1 MISTTDKR
9 IQFNNIVENQLPTYV
24 KEDYPLIND
33 FLKQYYVAQE
43 FDGAPVDLI
52 QNIDKYIQLDN
63 STNTVESVVLGGD
76 VTITDTN
83 IVVDL
88 LETPEGTN
96 GFPDSW
102 GLVKIDD
109 EIITYESKTITTFE
123 NCHRGFCGIT
133 SYTSGL
139 DAENLIFETSARQA
153 HAKGAEIQ
161 NLSSLFLRQFL
172 IKTKQQ
178 ILPGIGEREL
188 RPEVNQNVFIKQASD
203 FYSSKGTDKSFK
215 ILFKA
220 LYNQDVDVIKPRDN
234 LFTPSNAQYR
244 VADHFIVE
252 SVSGDPSELGTA
264 TLFQD
269 PYEDTITKAYAP
281 ITYVEKVS
289 TGTAG
294 VAKTFYKLAV
304 DSGYSRSGMTDGA
317 IYGKFSV
324 HSKTRVIGNVG
335 IGTTVLDVDSTIG
348 FPNSGELSIQYKNLS
363 IGIVSYTSKSL
374 TQFYGCT
381 NLNGTILDGTDVG
394 INTYAYGYSSLD
406 QNKVI
411 KIRINSVINSIE
423 FDESAYGYSVGDKVK
438 INTLGVGATGF
449 KSNNWFYNGCPV
461 YNVRSFNLVDAS
473 DQTWEITLD
482 VDHFF
487 KKGDSAVL
495 NGRDSS
501 PRNCEIVS
509 VSSDKSFV
517 ISGQGALLTSDVYNI
532 RRTISKAVPSG
543 SNAIGMGI
551 SVFSTDVQ
559 NVYVD
564 GSKLLVAS
572 SSIPS
577 YGTQPLDAYDHAVTF
592 SGTFSGVDWEIS
604 TQDHALYTGDSVY
617 YSPNKITQNF
627 INSAG
632 QPSSRI
638 VDGPALVD
646 EGIYFIYRVDLNTIR
661 LAKSKSDLLNNRFI
675 SVDATTVTDNKIQ
688 KTEYNDK
695 ILDTQKILREVCPPT
710 NEGLETKTQFGFTG
724 ILVNGVEIL
733 NYKSK
738 DFIYH
743 GQINNIDILAQGSD
757 YDIINPPDLKID
769 DNVGSGATAHVS
781 VIGSLKEVRV
791 VDPGFDYLETPI
803 ITISGGNGT
812 GALVTPNMK
821 TIPHQVKFDAT
832 QRGERI
838 ILGQANSL
846 INFTQPHK
854 FLTGEK
860 VTYLTDN
867 EVSVGGL
874 STATNYYVDVI
885 NDYKIRLHNK
895 ASEAILGIGT
905 VTFTSYGTGNQI
917 IKSFHNKNVVESV
930 NVVNSGS
937 GYENKKRVTGTIGI
951 STSLNTINISD
962 HGYNSGELI
971 VYTSQETPVGGL
983 TSGNE
988 YYVTKVDNST
998 FKLSEVG
1005 SGTTYSNYY
1014 YNTKQYL
1021 DFSSVGV
1028 GTHSFNYPEIK
1039 IKLVTSGFTTTAY
1052 EAKLEPVFR
1061 GEISSVQLSNN
1072 GVGYG
1077 SSDIINLEKQPL
1089 VTLVSGRNA
1098 QIEAI
1103 VTNGTI
1109 VDVLIKNGGKDYSSV
1124 DLDIIGTGTG
1134 AVLTPIITNGAI
1146 TDIKVIEGGANYT
1159 SGNTYIN
1166 VLPAGV
1172 GANFKTSLQSWNINL
1187 VSRNI
1192 NKFTVDDGYLVDGIN
1207 SDTSLQYSHLYA
1219 PRQLR
1224 ERMFSVDQVGRTMY
1238 GSYDLSKDLGG
1249 NETTSTQHSPIIGWA
1264 YDGNPIYGPYGY
1276 ITNAG
1281 GIISQMKTGYTSKD
1295 SISLAG
1301 RPPGYP
1307 EGFFVEDYKY
1317 QKVSDETVLDE
1328 NNGRFCVTPEY
1339 PEGTYAYFATIED
1352 EVATSGQFVG
1362 YKQPVFPYLIG
1373 DKFKSAANPFNF
1385 DKDSNQD
1392 SYDLD
1397 TNWARNTTPYNLHE
1411 KGLDYKYIS
1420 LPNEL
1425 KQTVDI
1431 TGVAPGTVDTIGI
1444 ETGGTGYSVG
1454 DTVVFDNTGSKGTGA
1469 SARVTLVDGKT
1480 FDTISVASSIITD
1493 CQIYP
1498 SNSYEIITPDAHNFL
1513 NGNLVSISGVSTT
1526 SSGLEGVYPIT
1537 VKQGSFTLVG
1547 FGTTN
1552 PGSSNIE
1559 MTGIITYF
1567 NTSGDFDFVS
1577 INDVFEIGE
1586 NVGLFDQPERIKVL
1600 NKDVRSSR
1608 IRVLRNVGGDPG
1620 ITTAPDL
1627 IADTIIAEDSKKFT
1641 IDAGFNTSFTGK
1653 RNTQYYFDPTEQVGY
1668 GLTPGLVHVSHF
1680 TNPGAGM
1687 SIVHIAARGI
1697 YLPDHDLNTGDEVT
1711 YSPNVDALYQGDEGI
1726 GISTVGILTAGVT
1739 YTTPTSPLAD
1749 GTKLF
1754 VAKINS
1760 NLIGLSTVRVGMGS
1774 TGTFVGLA
1782 SEFRDSTT
1790 LLFNSTGTGQAHSF
1804 KTNYDQITATV
1815 TRHLATAALEESH
1828 GLSNGDE
1835 VLVTV
1840 NPGVASTYFVKYNDY
1855 NRKLILNEV
1864 SFTDANVDIANDS
1877 IRIDNHGFVTGQ
1889 KVVYTAISPSSGLEN
1904 NRIYYIYVQDHNVIK
1919 LCATLWETEQFKPN
1933 FVDINTASDGNLGP
1947 VNPPIKVYRDSTVV
1961 FDVSDDSL
1969 AFIRDSQPYSAFELD
1984 FYTDTNFTEPWN
1996 NRVSDIVR
2004 DGISGISSIATVK
2017 ITIDKHSPD
2026 SLFYNLSPLYETD
2039 LPPVKEQISFDLE
2052 VFDNNKIAVQNS
2064 AFSGNRIVSIADT
2077 NKFDFT
2083 VAELPEVTSY
2093 KNENPALSYKT
2104 SSRSATGPIAEIGIV
2119 NGGANYYSLPG
2130 ITSIASF
2137 TGTGAIIKPFST
2149 SIGKIKNSKVNDIGF
2164 DFPSDPTLR
2173 PSTNLPQV
2181 LFLDALARLDTV
2193 GISSAGRGYI
2203 KAPTL
2208 LVFDGRTKKR
2218 VDGIEIK
2225 YKLGDDQVEI
2235 IKNKEN
2241 LNAITPKIL
2250 PINNTNGIGIA
2261 TIGFTTATKEVV
2273 IGFNTGFSETFPLNV
2288 GDKFLVEN
2296 VSVGVNSTGFG
2307 FNSSEYDYK
2316 MFVVNR
2322 VEPNL
2327 GGIGSIFYNLEGYL
2341 PTGQEP
2347 GQFDVVNSVGR
2358 VIPETHFPLFD
2369 VTLKNNNF
2377 HTKETVV
2384 SDSATGVVQSWDPT
2398 TGILKVISNDKF
2410 ILNEQVTGSSSAAS
2424 GITSSIRSFDSNMTL
2439 DVSSKVSSG
2448 WETNSGF
2455 LDDNQQRIQD
2465 SLYYQNFSYA
2475 LKSRVAYDTWQD
2487 VVSTLNHTLGFKKYS
2502 DYEVI
2507 SDSSL
2512 PEGGSGYYIKGGG
2525 TGVEN
2530 HVPASMVIGVTTAL
2544 TYSDVVSECVGH
2556 GNLNCVAD
2564 FDMVSENALQIG
2576 NSTLSNEIRFT
2587 SKTLTDYFE
2596 SIGNRVLS
2604 IDDISPTFNS
2614 NPRPTPFSVVSN
2626 FTLSDVRAQKYI
2638 TYVRDKRYLDERQI
2652 MIVDIV
2658 NDNYNAYISQYAR
2671 VETEYD
2677 LGTFD
2682 FTVQGTDGQLLFYPT
2697 RSTINDFDITCL
2709 SYNIDDNLAG
2719 VGTTTVGRT
2728 LIDTGSFDI
2737 SGGTTTI
2744 AEFSVGDFITAGKVL
2759 VEITGSSNEYEMDE
2773 LNFIIDVYGNIDIVE
2788 YPQITTDVGEVASA
2802 GMGTYHAYLDSGKS
2816 KIDFIPFPA
2825 TNRLFTVEPSEV
2837 NDTDDT
2843 ITMIN
2848 HRLSTGSGLK
2858 YTEGALPIGGL
2869 TSGTTYYVIN
2879 VSEDIIQLAT
2889 TEENAKEN
2897 IAIDLTTSGTG
2908 QQFFRVLTVINTIIK
2923 EFNYNTTKTGTVGTA
2938 CTTNMKHARLESDV
2952 ITIPARGMPTPEVIM
2967 KYPTQLDA
2975 NTDGYDGAYFMA
2987 FVETQNGNNFGTA
3000 SCIRYFSEHM
3010 IIDDYNEGLQTGEVY
3025 EAEWGILNINS
3036 VAGLGTFGYRL
3047 DKNPGGTSFVE
3058 VTFTPPAHQASKI
3071 TYFMN
3076 ALKVQD
3082 DLQDQITFDNALIQS
3097 ESGVYEGTHSDIK
3110 RAFNL
3115 THNNYPIFEREFDGS
3130 DPAIVNVLDNTIK
3143 LPNHYFVT
3151 GEKLRYEPIGLGSS
3165 TNIGIATETISGI
3178 GQTDKLPRT
3187 VYAVKLDEEKIRLAS
3202 TAENALLGTPEI
3214 LDITS
3219 VGIGTTMR
3227 FVADRQNTKVIV
3239 ALDNIIQSPVV
3250 STALT
3255 THLAQQLFTTDNLVQ
3270 VGSITSIFGG
3280 DLIKIGDEIM
3290 KVEGVGIG
3298 TANGIRV
3305 RRPWLGT
3312 KVGYAATSAL
3322 VTKVQGNYNIV
3333 DNVLNFV
3340 EAPYGNVPFSSTTNE
3355 PDERDWVGIE
3365 TGSSFQGRSFMRS
3378 GIPDTSSEAYS
3389 NNYIFDDISSE
3400 FDAINSTFTLKTEGS
3415 NFTGVEQDNAVVLIN
3430 DIFQEPGLVGDY
3442 FLEQSAGITSV
3453 TFVGTART
3461 ITNDVGIS
3469 SFPRGGV
3476 IVSVG
3481 SKAGLGYQP
3490 LVVAGGKA
3498 NVSIAGT
3505 ISSVSVGNSGS
3516 GYRVGIQTVVNVGV
3530 VTTPNVPNKIVSIG
3544 TATVSGGHVTG
3555 INVTNPQVF
3564 HAPSE
3569 IQNVTYTRTNGVTTV
3584 TTINP
3589 HGLSESEMVVLSG
3602 IAFTCDYAPA
3612 VSIYDAEYDNTT
3624 GIMTVMTTTSH
3635 GIGSDKQV
3643 IFTGLGMTCG
3653 IDNGA
3658 TTHIYPRGKDI
3669 AYDRPITILD
3679 DGQHYTIT
3687 NAVYDPYEGVMTIT
3701 INNHGFG
3708 NGKFVKLLE
3717 NSISF
3722 TCDKDDYE
3730 TVHAYPRKG
3739 DYSIDRW
3746 LKVYDVTVNTFK
3758 VNVLDFTKRPSSNT
3772 TIHAF
3777 HSALEGGLVYNNGK
3791 ITVDVGAA
3799 GAADQYAHTWA
3810 GGNAAN
3816 AVTTGGDHTHRFV
3829 SASTGAVITGGDYNH
3844 TFSSALEGGI
3854 NVTGIGTTTPI
3865 DATYDAAKGELVLT
3879 IPNHGYTV
3887 DDTATINANAV
3898 TFTCEQDGNTTNH
3911 SYPRVTDPVAG
3922 IATAIVGTSQ
3932 HTITLNVGTSPL
3944 VKYDVSDATYTGS
3957 TGKLVLNIGN
3967 HTLRAS
3973 STFTITNAEYDPV
3986 SGIMT
3991 MTSAF
3996 HGLSTGDRIKI
4007 ANNSILF
4014 RCDQDGYNSDHSYP
4028 RAAVH
4033 KGNGVVEADPASNKW
4048 LPVSVVD
4055 DNKFALRV
4063 VDQIPSSNA
4072 TAHIFQSA
4080 TPNGITKAGES
4091 IRIAKDSL
4099 TFTCS
4104 MDDYASPHS
4113 YPRGTDPIYETSVP
4127 ILEKTSNTITLDVGV
4142 STSVN
4147 YTVTN
4152 ADYTASTGIM
4162 TMTLSEPHRL
4172 TTGTNIGITTESLT
4186 FTCTKDGNAT
4196 QHKYPRKPDPTY
4208 NGVDVIGIGNLVQ
4221 KNVTNATYIP
4231 SNGNLVLTI
4240 GANHG
4245 LKIGDAVKIKTD
4257 SLAFT
4262 CAMDSDSSIHTYPR
4276 VTDPI
4281 HDKFVTISSANQSAG
4296 TITLPVGTTPE
4307 VSHDVTDATY
4317 NPDSGEMELTIGL
4330 HTLTA
4335 GTSIRLVANSLNF
4348 SCNNGGIQNRTYPRA
4363 SGANTSGGADYA
4375 YNTSLEIL
4383 AVTTTTILINV
4394 NGGQGAISHN
4404 VPHTF
4409 ISATPGAVK
4418 SGGNYNHTYVGGT
4431 VANAVSVGSTVLS
4444 VNIGVSTVPT
4454 FYKSG
4459 GTVQQAIVA
4468 PRAKNLSPSGVDP
4481 AVDGSVVL
4489 KVLDSTSFEVNS
4501 GLSTRHH
4508 IYARG
4513 GKVDPFLDVV
4523 IDEPLSY
4530 TNIPLVY
4537 SGSASAGVG
4546 TYATADIIVGQG
4558 SSVIS
4563 FSINNSGYRYGV
4575 GETLTVSSG
4584 GTLGIPT
4591 TSDFDEFQLTV
4602 QDIFTDEFNGWS
4614 MGMLQT
4620 LDNVDHLFDSKRVN
4634 FPIKVGGNLIAI
4646 KSSEGSNINVEDTLL
4661 VFVNDILQV
4670 PGKGFRFDGGSVI
4683 TFGEAPKKGDTSK
4696 ILFYK
4701 GSGDVDVVFRNI
4713 IDTVKRGDTLEID
4726 NDAERGQH
4734 WSLEEDERIAT
4745 QIISID
4751 TAQTN
4756 PYTGP
4761 GNVDDPNLLR
4771 PVTWCRQ
4778 TSDMIIDETEVGKA
4792 RELYEPIISP
4802 TAYVTRPI
4810 SAGSTEVYVD
4820 NLRPLFDGKNENN
4833 VDPYLLFQ
4841 KKVTFVDM
4849 ETQVGA
4855 SATATISDSGVI
4867 EITVTDGGVGY
4878 TTAPTVSISNPIGI
4892 GSTATATATVNTTGS
4907 ISAVSI
4913 AYSGTGYTSIPQ
4925 VLISPPTLKEE
4936 TKPINWFAGDSGVI
4950 VGFGTTTIANSDSL
4964 LFDFH
4969 IPLDSDLRD
4978 ASIVGSAITLSQIQQ
4993 GDYYVVRNSTV
5004 GIAET
5009 IIRSYDTDDTVVAI
5023 GTGFVDNVYCV
5034 NGVENKYV
5042 NLPGIGVTMVRRVRS
5057 RITGMSTI
5065 TFDSSF
5071 ITMDSEIYTMDNAV
5085 TGSGNSYDGTVHTPV
5100 GIGAYSW
5107 GKLQTKS
5114 KLQNDY
5120 KFYGGNGIGVGE
5132 YSTVGEDADEETIII
5147 EHSAT
5152 GIHTSSI
5159 VRRFEPL
5166 KSINYIV

>member
-9 IQFNNIVENQLPTYV
+9 IQFNNIVENQLPAYV

-33 FLKQYYVAQE
+33 FLKQYYIAQE

-52 QNIDKYIQLDN
+52 QNIDKYVKIDN
-63 STNTVESVVLGGD
+63 TTNTVDSIVLGTD
-76 VTITDTN
+76 VGITDTD

-88 LETPEGTN
+88 IKTPEGTN
-96 GFPDSW
+96 GFPDSY
-102 GLVKIDD
+102 GLIKIDD
-109 EIITYESKTITTFE
+109 EIITYESKTITTFV

-133 SYTSGL
+133 SYTEEAN
-139 DAENLIFETSARQA
+139 AENLVFKSTERQA
-153 HAKGAEIQ
+153 HSKGTEIE
-161 NLSSLFLRQFL
+161 NLSVLFLKKFL
-172 IKTKQQ
+172 TKTKQQ

-188 RPEVNQNVFIKQASD
+188 TPNLNQNVFIKQASD

-220 LYNQDVDVIKPRDN
+220 LYDQDVNVIKPRDN
-234 LFTPSNAQYR
+234 LFTPSNANYK
-244 VADHFIVE
+244 VADNFIVE
-252 SVSGDPSELGTA
+252 SFSGDPEELGTA

-294 VAKTFYKLAV
+294 VGKTFYKLAV
-304 DSGYSRSGMTDGA
+304 DSGYSRSGMTDGS

-335 IGTTVLDVDSTIG
+335 IGTTVLDVDSTVG

-363 IGIVSYTSKSL
+363 VGIVSYSSKSL

-381 NLNGTILDGTDVG
+381 NLNGVILDGTDVG
-394 INTYAYGYSSLD
+394 INTYAYGYSSKN
-406 QNKVI
+406 QNNVI
-411 KIRINSVINSIE
+411 KIKINSVINSLD
-423 FDESAYGYSVGDKVK
+423 FDSDAYGYNSGDKIK
-438 INTLGVGATGF
+438 INTLGIGATGF
-449 KSNNWFYNGCPV
+449 KSNNWFYNGCPAYIV
-461 YNVRSFNLVDAS
+461 NSFELVDAS
-473 DQTWEITLD
+473 DQTWEITLNK
-482 VDHFF
+482 DHFF
-487 KKGDSAVL
+487 KVGDAAVL

-501 PRNCEIVS
+501 PRRCEIVS
-509 VSSDKSFV
+509 ISSSKSFV
-517 ISGQGALLTSDVYNI
+517 ISGQGALSTSDVYNI

-543 SNAIGMGI
+543 SNAIGAGI
-551 SVFSTDVQ
+551 SVFSTDIQ
-559 NVYVD
+559 NVYLD
-564 GSKLLVAS
+564 NDKLLVAS
-572 SSIPS
+572 PSIPS
-577 YGTQPLDAYDHAVTF
+577 YGTQPLDAYDHSVTF
-592 SGTFSGVDWEIS
+592 SGTFSGTNWEIS
-604 TQDHALYTGDSVY
+604 SQDHAFYTGDSIY

-632 QPSSRI
+632 QPTSRI
-638 VDGPALVD
+638 VDGPGLVD
-646 EGIYFIYRVDLNTIR
+646 EGIYFIERVDLNTIK
-661 LAKSKSDLLNNRFI
+661 LAKSKSDLLNNRYLSI
-675 SVDATTVTDNKIQ
+675 PDNAPITVTDNKIQ
-688 KTEYNDK
+688 KSIYNDK
-695 ILDTQKILREVCPPT
+695 ILETQKILREIDSPN
-710 NEGLETKTQFGFTG
+710 NEGQETKTTAGFTG
-724 ILVNGVEIL
+724 ILINGVEIL
-733 NYKSK
+733 NYKSR
-738 DFIYH
+738 DYIYH
-743 GQINNIDILAQGSD
+743 GEVKSLDLLSSGSD
-757 YDIINPPDLKID
+757 YDVINPPDLKID
-769 DNVGSGATAHVS
+769 DTVGIGATGHVS
-781 VIGSLKEVRV
+781 VSGSVKEVRI
-791 VDPGFDYLETPI
+791 VDAGFDYHEKPI
-803 ITISGGNGT
+803 ITVSGGNGV
-812 GALVTPNMK
+812 GALLTPNMK
-821 TIPHQVKFDAT
+821 LVPHQVKFDAT

-846 INFTQPHK
+846 INFTQKHK
-854 FLTGEK
+854 FQTGERI
-860 VTYLTDN
+860 VYISDN
-867 EVSVGGL
+867 ETGVGGL
-874 STATNYYVDVI
+874 STASNYYVDVI
-885 NDYKIRLHNK
+885 NAYKIRLHNK
-895 ASEAILGIGT
+895 PWEAIVGINT

-917 IKSFHNKNVVESV
+917 IKSYSNKSVIESI
-930 NVVNSGS
+930 NIINPGI
-937 GYENKKRVTGTIGI
+937 GYENKKRVTGVSGI
-951 STSLNTINISD
+951 STSLNTINIDS
-962 HGYNSGELI
+962 HGYRSGERI
-971 VYTSQETPVGGL
+971 TYTSQDTPVGGL
-983 TSGNE
+983 ASGND
-988 YYVTKVDNST
+988 YYVTKVDDST

-1005 SGTTYSNYY
+1005 VGGTYDNYY
-1014 YNTKQYL
+1014 YNTNQYL
-1021 DFSSVGV
+1021 DLSSVGV
-1028 GTHSFNYPEIK
+1028 GTHSFNYPDIK
-1039 IKLVTSGFTTTAY
+1039 VKLVTSGFTTTAY
-1052 EAKLEPVFR
+1052 EAQVQPIVR
-1061 GEISSVQLSNN
+1061 GELTSVQLSNN

-1089 VTLVSGRNA
+1089 ITLVGGRNA

-1103 VTNGTI
+1103 VDNGSI
-1109 VDVLIKNGGKDYSSV
+1109 VDILIKNPGKDYSSV
-1124 DLDIIGTGTG
+1124 DLDIIGTGNG
-1134 AVLTPIITNGAI
+1134 AILTPIIVDGSISSINI
-1146 TDIKVIEGGANYT
+1146 VEGGVNYT
-1159 SGNTYIN
+1159 AGNTYIN
-1166 VLPAGV
+1166 IIPAGS
-1172 GANFKTSLQSWNINL
+1172 GANFRANLQSWNVNL

-1192 NKFTVDDGYLVDGIN
+1192 NKFTVDDGYLVNGIN
-1207 SDTSLQYSHLYA
+1207 SEETLQYSHLYA
-1219 PRQLR
+1219 PRKLR
-1224 ERMFSVDQVGRTMY
+1224 ERVFSVDQVGRTMY

-1249 NETTSTQHSPIIGWA
+1249 NENTSSQHSPIIGWA

-1276 ITNAG
+1276 ITKAG
-1281 GIISQMKTGYTSKD
+1281 GIIAQMKSGYNSRD
-1295 SISLAG
+1295 AISLAN
-1301 RPPGYP
+1301 RPPFAP

-1328 NNGRFCVTPEY
+1328 NNGRFCVTPEF
-1339 PEGTYAYFATIED
+1339 PEGVYAYFATVEED
-1352 EVATSGQFVG
+1352 IATSGQFVG
-1362 YKQPVFPYLIG
+1362 YKQPSFPYLIG
-1373 DKFKSAANPFNF
+1373 DKFKSKPNTFNF
-1385 DKDSNQD
+1385 DKKSNQD
-1392 SYDLD
+1392 EYDINRS
-1397 TNWARNTTPYNLHE
+1397 NWVRNTTPNNLHE
-1411 KGLDYKYIS
+1411 NGIDYGYIS
-1420 LPNEL
+1420 LPNNL

-1431 TGVAPGTVDTIGI
+1431 TGVAPGKIESIGI
-1444 ETGGTGYSVG
+1444 ETGGKNYSVG
-1454 DTVVFDNTGSKGTGA
+1454 DTIHFDNLGTKGSGA
-1469 SARVTLVDGKT
+1469 SARVTMVEGKR
-1480 FDTISVASSIITD
+1480 FDTISVATSTITD
-1493 CQIYP
+1493 CEIYP
-1498 SNSYEIITPDAHNFL
+1498 SNSYEILTNEPHNFL
-1513 NGNLVSISGVSTT
+1513 NGNLVSVSGISTT
-1526 SSGLEGVYPIT
+1526 SSGIEGVYPIKVET
-1537 VKQGSFTLVG
+1537 GSFTLVG
-1547 FGTTN
+1547 LGTTVV
-1552 PGSSNIE
+1552 GASNIE

-1567 NTSGDFDFVS
+1567 NAKGNFDWVS
-1577 INDVFEIGE
+1577 INDTFE
-1586 NVGLFDQPERIKVL
+1586 VGDSAGFLDQPERIQII
-1600 NKDVRSSR
+1600 NKDERSSR
-1608 IRVLRNVGGDPG
+1608 IRVIRNVNVDPG
-1620 ITTAPDL
+1620 LSTNSSLQTNTPIV
-1627 IADTIIAEDSKKFT
+1627 EESKRFT
-1641 IDAGFNTSFTGK
+1641 IPAGLSTSFTGK
-1653 RNTQYYFDPTEQVGY
+1653 KNTQYYFDPAESVGF
-1668 GLTPGLVHVSHF
+1668 GLTVGLSH
-1680 TNPGAGM
+1680 TAYINNPGAGAT
-1687 SIVHIAARGI
+1687 ILHIASRAI
-1697 YLPDHDLNTGDEVT
+1697 YLPGHKLNTGDEVT
-1711 YSPNVDALYQGDEGI
+1711 YSPAPPIFEGVEGI
-1726 GISTVGILTAGVT
+1726 GIATVGVITAGFYNVS
-1739 YTTPTSPLAD
+1739 TPGPLED
-1749 GTKLF
+1749 GKKLF
-1754 VAKINS
+1754 VAKIND
-1760 NLIGLSTVRVGMGS
+1760 NLIGLSTVKVGIGS
-1774 TGTFVGLA
+1774 TGTFQGLA
-1782 SEFRDSTT
+1782 EAYKQSTT
-1790 LLFNSTGTGQAHSF
+1790 LLFTAPSNPFEAHSL
-1804 KTNYDQITATV
+1804 KTNYEPITATV
-1815 TRHLATAALEESH
+1815 TRHLTTAALEESH

-1835 VLVTV
+1835 VIVNV
-1840 NPGVASTYFVKYNDY
+1840 NPGVASTYFVKYNDF
-1855 NRKLILNEV
+1855 NRKLIVNEV
-1864 SFTDANVDIANDS
+1864 AFADTDVNIEKDS
-1877 IRIDNHGFVTGQ
+1877 ITIKNHGFVTKQ
-1889 KVVYTAISPSSGLEN
+1889 KVVYTAISPAGGLEN
-1904 NRIYYIYVQDHNVIK
+1904 NRIYYLYVQDTDTIK
-1919 LCATLWETEQFKPN
+1919 LCLTLWEAQQFTPK
-1933 FVDINTASDGNLGP
+1933 FVNITSATAGNIGP
-1947 VNPPIKVYRDSTVV
+1947 INPPIKAYKDSKVV
-1961 FDVSDDSL
+1961 FDVGDSSL

-1984 FYTDTNFTEPWN
+1984 FFTDINFTEPWN
-1996 NRVSDIVR
+1996 NRVTDIVR
-2004 DGISGISSIATVK
+2004 NGIAGINSTATVT
-2017 ITIDKHSPD
+2017 IAIDKYSPD
-2026 SLFYNLSPLYETD
+2026 SIHYNLSPLYETD
-2039 LPPVKEQISFDLE
+2039 LPPVKEEIKSDIE
-2052 VFDNNKIAVQNS
+2052 VFDNNKISVQDS
-2064 AFSGNRIVSIADT
+2064 FFSGNRIVSIGDT

-2083 VAELPEVTSY
+2083 VGSLPEVTSY
-2093 KNENPALSYKT
+2093 KNENPELSYKT
-2104 SSRSATGPIAEIGIV
+2104 SSRSAVGSIAEISIV

-2130 ITSIASF
+2130 ITSVASIL
-2137 TGTGAIIKPFST
+2137 GSGAMVTPVST
-2149 SIGKIKNSKVNDIGF
+2149 SIGQIKTTKVNDIGF
-2164 DFPSDPTLR
+2164 DFPSDSTLR
-2173 PSTNLPQV
+2173 PTTNLPQT
-2181 LFLDALARLDTV
+2181 LFLNSLSRIESV
-2193 GISSAGRGYI
+2193 GITSVGNGYI

-2208 LVFDGRTKKR
+2208 LVFDGATKKR
-2218 VDGIEIK
+2218 VDDIELK
-2225 YKLGDDQVEI
+2225 YKLGDNQVSV
-2235 IKNKEN
+2235 IKNKSN
-2241 LNAITPKIL
+2241 VSPVPPIIL
-2250 PINNTNGIGIA
+2250 PINNTNGVGIA

-2273 IGFNTGFSETFPLNV
+2273 IGFNTGFSDVFPFEI
-2288 GDKFLVEN
+2288 GTQFLIEN
-2296 VSVGVNSTGFG
+2296 VSVGVGSTGFG
-2307 FNSSEYDYK
+2307 FNSSAYDYK
-2316 MFVVNR
+2316 MFTVSKTT
-2322 VEPNL
+2322 PNL
-2327 GGIGSIFYNLEGYL
+2327 GGIGSIFFNLEGML
-2341 PTGQEP
+2341 PSGQEP
-2347 GQFDVVNSVGR
+2347 GQYDPINSVGR
-2358 VIPETHFPLFD
+2358 VIPERDFPIFD
-2369 VTLKNNNF
+2369 VTLKNNDFFKNEF
-2377 HTKETVV
+2377 LV
-2384 SDSATGVVQSWDPT
+2384 SSSATGTVESWDPI
-2398 TGILKVISNDKF
+2398 TGVLKVISNDKF
-2410 ILNEQVTGSSSAAS
+2410 VTDQQVTGASSAAS
-2424 GITSSIRSFDSNMTL
+2424 GITSSIRTFDSSMKL
-2439 DVSSKVSSG
+2439 DVSSKISSG
-2448 WETNSGF
+2448 WESNSGF

-2465 SLYYQNFSYA
+2465 SLYYQNFSYS
-2475 LKSRVAYDTWQD
+2475 LKSRIAYDTWQD

-2544 TYSDVVSECVGH
+2544 TYSDVVSECIGV
-2556 GNLNCVAD
+2556 GNLNCVHD
-2564 FDMVSENALQIG
+2564 FDLVSENSLQIG
-2576 NSTLSNEIRFT
+2576 NNTLSNEIRFT

-2658 NDNYNAYISQYAR
+2658 NDSYNAYISQYAR

-2682 FTVQGTDGQLLFYPT
+2682 FTIQGTDGQLLFYPT
-2697 RSTINDFDITCL
+2697 RSTVNDFDITCL

-2719 VGTTTVGRT
+2719 IGTTTIGKT
-2728 LIDTGSFDI
+2728 TIDTGSFDI
-2737 SGGTTTI
+2737 SSGTTTI
-2744 AEFSVGDFITAGKVL
+2744 AEFDYNYTLGGKVL

-2773 LNFIIDVYGNIDIVE
+2773 LNFIVDAFGGIDIIE

-2802 GMGTYHAYLDSGKS
+2802 GMGTYWAYTDGAKC
-2816 KIDFIPFPA
+2816 KIDFVPYPA

-2858 YTEGALPIGGL
+2858 YTEGALSIGGL
-2869 TSGTTYYVIN
+2869 ISGTTYYVIN
-2879 VSEDIIQLAT
+2879 VSEDLIQLAT

-2897 IAIDLTTSGTG
+2897 IPIDLTTSGTG
-2908 QQFFRVLTVINTIIK
+2908 QQFFRVLTVINCIYK
-2923 EFNYNTTKTGTVGTA
+2923 ELNENLSGFGTQI
-2938 CTTNMKHARLESDV
+2938 NMKHARLESDFV
-2952 ITIPARGMPTPEVIM
+2952 AIPARGMPTPEVVM
-2967 KYPTQLDA
+2967 RYPTQLDP

-2987 FVETQNGNNFGTA
+2987 FVETGSVGTA
-3000 SCIRYFSEHM
+3000 SAIRYFSEHM

-3025 EAEWGILNINS
+3025 EAEWGILSHND

-3047 DKNPGGTSFVE
+3047 DKNPGGTSYVE
-3058 VTFTPPAHQASKI
+3058 VTFTPPAHI
-3071 TYFMN
+3071 GTRVTYFMN

-3082 DLQDQITFDNALIQS
+3082 DLQDQILFDNALIQS
-3097 ESGVYEGTHSDIK
+3097 ESGTYEGTHSDIK

-3130 DPAIVNVLDNTIK
+3130 DTEIISILDNTIK

-3151 GEKLRYEPIGLGSS
+3151 GEKLTYEPIGLGSS

-3178 GQTDKLPRT
+3178 GATDKLPRT
-3187 VYAVKLDEEKIRLAS
+3187 VYAVKVDEEKIKLAA

-3219 VGIGTTMR
+3219 VGIGTTMK
-3227 FVADRQNTKVIV
+3227 FVTERQNTKVLV

-3255 THLAQQLFTTDNLVQ
+3255 THLDQQLFTTDNLVQ

-3389 NNYIFDDISSE
+3389 NNFIFDDISSE
-3400 FDAINSTFTLKTEGS
+3400 FDAIDSTFTLKTSGG
-3415 NFTGVEQDNAVVLIN
+3415 NFTGVEQDNAIVLIN

-3481 SKAGLGYQP
+3481 SKEGLGYQP
-3490 LVVAGGKA
+3490 LVVAGGTA

-3505 ISSVSVGNSGS
+3505 IGSVSVGNSGS
-3516 GYRVGIQTVVNVGV
+3516 GYRVGIQTIVNVGIR
-3530 VTTPNVPNKIVSIG
+3530 TTPNIPSKVVSIG
-3544 TATVSGGHVTG
+3544 TASVSDGHVTG
-3555 INVTNPQVF
+3555 ITVTNPQVF

-3569 IQNVTYTRTNGVTTV
+3569 IQNVTYTRTNGITTV

-3589 HGLSESEMVVLSG
+3589 HGLSESEMIVLSG

-3612 VSIYDAEYDNTT
+3612 VSIYGAEYDNTT

-3653 IDNGA
+3653 MDNGA

-3669 AYDRPITILD
+3669 AYNRPITILD
-3679 DGQHYTIT
+3679 DGEHYTVS
-3687 NAVYDPYEGVMTIT
+3687 NATYDPYTGKISVTT
-3701 INNHGFG
+3701 STNHGFT
-3708 NGKFVKLLE
+3708 NNDFIKFKE

-3722 TCDKDDYE
+3722 RCNKDDFE
-3730 TVHAYPRKG
+3730 TVHSYPRKG

-3746 LKVYDVTVNTFK
+3746 LKISNVSANGFDVY
-3758 VNVLDFTKRPSSNT
+3758 VLDFTERPSSNT
-3772 TIHAF
+3772 TIHVF
-3777 HSALEGGLVYNNGK
+3777 HSALEDGLIHNNGK

-3799 GAADQYAHTWA
+3799 GASDQYAHTWA
-3810 GGNAAN
+3810 GGS
-3816 AVTTGGDHTHRFV
+3816 AVDAVKTGGDHTHRFV
-3829 SASTGAVITGGDYNH
+3829 SASTGAVVTGGDYNH
-3844 TFSSALEGGI
+3844 TFVSAVDGGI

-3879 IPNHGYTV
+3879 IPNHPYTV
-3887 DDTATINANAV
+3887 DDTATVDANAV
-3898 TFTCEQDGNTTNH
+3898 TFTCGMDGNTTNH
-3911 SYPRVTDPVAG
+3911 SYPRLTDPVSG

-3932 HTITLNVGTSPL
+3932 HTITLNVGKSPL
-3944 VKYDVSDATYTGS
+3944 VKYDVTDATYTGS
-3957 TGKLVLNIGN
+3957 TGKLVLTIGN
-3967 HTLRAS
+3967 HSLNGS
-3973 STFTITNAEYDPV
+3973 SSLTITDADYDPV

-3991 MTSAF
+3991 MTTSGF
-3996 HGLSTGDRIKI
+3996 PHLMSNGDRVKI
-4007 ANNSILF
+4007 ADNSIIF
-4014 RCDQDGYNSDHSYP
+4014 RCDQDGFSSDHSYP
-4028 RAAVH
+4028 RTAVH
-4033 KGNGVVEADPASNKW
+4033 KGSGVVEADPASNKW
-4048 LPVSVVD
+4048 LPVFNVTT
-4055 DNKFALRV
+4055 NTFAVRV
-4063 VDQIPSSNA
+4063 VDEIPSTNV
-4072 TAHIFQSA
+4072 TAHTFQSA
-4080 TPNGITKAGES
+4080 TAGGITRAGES
-4091 IRIAKDSL
+4091 IRIADDSL
-4099 TFTCS
+4099 AFTCS
-4104 MDDYASPHS
+4104 MDDYASPHT
-4113 YPRGTDPIYETSVP
+4113 YPRGTDPIYQTSVP
-4127 ILEKTSNTITLDVGV
+4127 ITDTTSDTITLDVGI

-4162 TMTLSEPHRL
+4162 TMTLSEPHSL

-4231 SNGNLVLTI
+4231 SNGNLVLTV
-4240 GANHG
+4240 GTNHG
-4245 LKIGDAVKIKTD
+4245 IKINDSVKIKTD

-4262 CAMDSDSSIHTYPR
+4262 CAMDSNSSTHTYPR

-4281 HDKFVTISSANQSAG
+4281 HDKFVTVDSANQSAG
-4296 TITLPVGTTPE
+4296 TITLNVGTTPE
-4307 VSHDVTDATY
+4307 VSHNVTDATY

-4330 HTLTA
+4330 HTLSP
-4335 GTSIRLVANSLNF
+4335 GEGIRLVANSLNF
-4348 SCNNGGIQNRTYPRA
+4348 SCNNAGVQNRTYPRA
-4363 SGANTSGGADYA
+4363 SGANTTGGADYA

-4383 AVTTTTILINV
+4383 AVTTTTIMINV

-4404 VPHTF
+4404 YPHTF
-4409 ISATPGAVK
+4409 ISATAGAVK
-4418 SGGNYNHTYVGGT
+4418 SGGNYNHIYVGGT

-4459 GTVQQAIVA
+4459 GVVQQAIVA

-4481 AVDGSVVL
+4481 AVDGSVVV

-4508 IYARG
+4508 LYARG
-4513 GKVDPFLDVV
+4513 GKVDPYLDVI
-4523 IDEPLSY
+4523 IDDPLSY
-4530 TNIPLVY
+4530 SNIPLVY
-4537 SGSASAGVG
+4537 SGSAAAGVG

-4620 LDNVDHLFDSKRVN
+4620 LDNVDHLFDAKRVN

-4646 KSSEGSNINVEDTLL
+4646 KSAEGSNINVEDTLL

-4670 PGKGFRFDGGSVI
+4670 PGKGFRFAGGSVI

-4713 IDTVKRGDTLEID
+4713 IDTVKRGDSLQIE
-4726 NDAERGQH
+4726 NDPEKDQPYYMTEEERV
-4734 WSLEEDERIAT
+4734 AT

-4751 TAQTN
+4751 TAQTD
-4756 PYTGP
+4756 PYPGP
-4761 GNVDDPNLLR
+4761 GNTDDGNLLR
-4771 PVTWCRQ
+4771 PVIWCRQ
-4778 TSDMIIDETEVGKA
+4778 TEDKIIDETQVGKA
-4792 RELYEPIISP
+4792 RELYEPVISP
-4802 TAYVTRPI
+4802 SAYITRPI

-4820 NLRPLFDGKNENN
+4820 NLRPIFDGRNENN

-4849 ETQVGA
+4849 ETQIGA
-4855 SATATISDSGVI
+4855 SATATLSDDGIVSV
-4867 EITVTDGGVGY
+4867 TVTDGGVGY
-4878 TTAPTVSISNPIGI
+4878 TTTPTVSIQNPIGI
-4892 GSTATATATVNTTGS
+4892 GSTALATATINNTGS

-4913 AYSGTGYTSIPQ
+4913 AYSGNGYTSVPQ
-4925 VLISPPTLKEE
+4925 VLIAPPTLTEE
-4936 TKPINWFAGDSGVI
+4936 TKPINWFAGDSGTI

-4978 ASIVGSAITLSQIQQ
+4978 ASIVGSAITLSQIQL
-4993 GDYYVVRNSTV
+4993 GDYFVVRNSTV

-5009 IIRSYDTDDTVVAI
+5009 VIRSYDLNDTVVAI

-5034 NGVENKYV
+5034 NNVENKHV
-5042 NLPGIGVTMVRRVRS
+5042 NLPGVGVTMVRRVRS

-5065 TFDSSF
+5065 TFDSSY

-5085 TGSGNSYDGTVHTPV
+5085 AGSGSTYDGTVNTPV
-5100 GIGAYSW
+5100 GIGNYSW

-5114 KLQNDY
+5114 KLQNNY

-5132 YSTVGEDADEETIII
+5132 TST
-5147 EHSAT
+5147 SAT

-5166 KSINYIV
+5166 RSINYIV

>member
-9 IQFNNIVENQLPTYV
+9 IQFSNIVENQLPSYV

-52 QNIDKYIQLDN
+52 QNIDRYIQLDN
-63 STNTVESVVLGGD
+63 NTNCVYTASLGVD
-76 VTITDTN
+76 VSITDTN
-83 IVVDL
+83 IVIDL

-102 GLVKIDD
+102 GLLKIDD

-123 NCHRGFCGIT
+123 NCHRGFSGVT
-133 SYTSGL
+133 SYVSEL
-139 DAENLIFETSARQA
+139 DAENLVFNTSDRQA
-153 HAKGAEIQ
+153 HSKGTEIQ
-161 NLSSLFLRQFL
+161 NLSALFLKQFL

-178 ILPGIGEREL
+178 ILPGIGERDL
-188 RPEVNQNVFIKQASD
+188 TPEVNQNVFIKQASD

-234 LFTPSNAQYR
+234 LLTPSNAQYK

-252 SVSGDPSELGTA
+252 SVSGDPSELSTA

-269 PYEDTITKAYAP
+269 TYSDTITKAYAP

-335 IGTTVLDVDSTIG
+335 VGTTTLDVDSTVG
-348 FPNSGELSIQYKNLS
+348 FPKSGELSIQYKNLS
-363 IGIVSYTSKSL
+363 VGIVSYSSKSL

-394 INTYAYGYSSLD
+394 INTYAYGYSSQD
-406 QNKVI
+406 QSKVI
-411 KIRINSVINSIE
+411 KIRINSVINSID
-423 FDESAYGYSVGDKVK
+423 FDSSAYGYSAGDKVK
-438 INTLGVGATGF
+438 INTLGIGATGF
-449 KSNNWFYNGCPV
+449 KSHNWFYNGCPV
-461 YNVRSFNLVDAS
+461 YNVKSFSLVDAS
-473 DQTWEITLD
+473 DQTWEIVLD
-482 VDHFF
+482 TNHFF
-487 KKGDSAVL
+487 RKGDSAIL
-495 NGRDSS
+495 NGRDSF
-501 PRNCEIVS
+501 PKNCEIAS
-509 VSSDKSFV
+509 VSSEKSFV
-517 ISGQGALLTSDVYNI
+517 ISGQGALSTSDVYNI
-532 RRTISKAVPSG
+532 RRSISKAVPSG
-543 SNAIGMGI
+543 SNAIGIGI

-559 NVYVD
+559 NTYVSD
-564 GSKLLVAS
+564 NKLLVAS

-577 YGTQPLDAYDHAVTF
+577 YGTQPLDAYDHSVTF
-592 SGTFSGVDWEIS
+592 SGTFSGEDWEIS
-604 TQDHALYTGDSVY
+604 TQDHSLYTGDSIY

-632 QPSSRI
+632 QPTSRI

-646 EGIYFIYRVDLNTIR
+646 EGIYFVYRVNLNTIK
-661 LAKSKSDLLNNRFI
+661 LATSKADILRGKFI
-675 SVDATTVTDNKIQ
+675 SISTDYPITVTDNKIQ
-688 KTEYNDK
+688 KTEYNNK
-695 ILDTQKILREVCPPT
+695 TLETQKILREVCPAN
-710 NEGLETKTQFGFTG
+710 NEGTESKTKSGFTG
-724 ILVNGVEIL
+724 LLINGVEIL
-733 NYKSK
+733 NYKSR
-738 DFIYH
+738 DFLYH
-743 GQINNIDILAQGSD
+743 GEVKGIDLLATGSG
-757 YDIINPPDLKID
+757 YDVINPPDLKIA
-769 DNVGSGATAHVS
+769 DNVGTGATGHVS
-781 VIGSLKEVRV
+781 VSGSIEEVRV
-791 VDPGFDYLETPI
+791 IDSGFDYHEKPI
-803 ITISGGNGT
+803 ITISGGNGF

-821 TIPHQVKFDAT
+821 TVPHQVKFNAT
-832 QRGERI
+832 QKGERI

-846 INFTQPHK
+846 INFTEVHK
-854 FLTGEK
+854 FITGEK
-860 VTYLTDN
+860 VIYISDN
-867 EVSVGGL
+867 ETGVGGL
-874 STATNYYVDVI
+874 STSTSYYVDVI

-895 ASEAILGIGT
+895 SWEAVAGINT
-905 VTFTSYGTGNQI
+905 VTFTSYGTGNQV
-917 IKSFHNKNVVESV
+917 IKSFTNKNVVESV
-930 NVVNSGS
+930 NVVNAGS
-937 GYENKKRVTGTIGI
+937 GYENKKRVVGTIGI
-951 STSLNTINISD
+951 STSLNTINIPD
-962 HGYNSGELI
+962 HGYESGELI
-971 VYTSQETPVGGL
+971 VYTSQETPVDGL

-988 YYVTKVDNST
+988 YYVTKVNNDS
-998 FKLSEVG
+998 FRLSQVG
-1005 SGTTYSNYY
+1005 SGEIYSNYY
-1014 YNTKQYL
+1014 YTTNQFIDL
-1021 DFSSVGV
+1021 ISVGV
-1028 GTHSFNYPEIK
+1028 GAHSFNYPEIK
-1039 IKLVTSGFTTTAY
+1039 LKLVTSGFTTTAY
-1052 EAKLEPVFR
+1052 EAQLQPIVR
-1061 GEISSVQLSNN
+1061 GELTSVRLSDN

-1089 VTLVSGRNA
+1089 VTLVSGVNA

-1103 VTNGTI
+1103 VDNGTI
-1109 VDVLIKNGGKDYSSV
+1109 VDVLIKSPGKDYSSV
-1124 DLDIIGTGTG
+1124 DLDIIGTGSG
-1134 AVLTPIITNGAI
+1134 AVLTPIITNGGI
-1146 TDIKVIEGGANYT
+1146 TSVKIIQGGVNYT
-1159 SGNTYIN
+1159 SGSTYIN
-1166 VLPAGV
+1166 AISSGT
-1172 GANFKTSLQSWNINL
+1172 GANFKTNLQSWNINL

-1207 SDTSLQYSHLYA
+1207 SNFSLQYSHLYA

-1224 ERMFSVDQVGRTMY
+1224 ERIFSVDQVGRTMY
-1238 GSYDLSKDLGG
+1238 GNYDLGKDLGG
-1249 NETTSTQHSPIIGWA
+1249 NETTSSQHSPIIGWA

-1276 ITNAG
+1276 ITKAG
-1281 GIISQMKTGYTSKD
+1281 GIIAQMKTGYSSKD
-1295 SISLAG
+1295 SVSLAN
-1301 RPPGYP
+1301 RPVGFP

-1317 QKVSDETVLDE
+1317 QKVSDETVLDQ
-1328 NNGRFCVTPEY
+1328 NNGRFCVTPEF
-1339 PEGTYAYFATIED
+1339 PEGTYAYFATIDED
-1352 EVATSGQFVG
+1352 IASSGQFVG

-1373 DKFKSAANPFNF
+1373 DKFKSSPNSFNF
-1385 DKDSNQD
+1385 DQDSNQD
-1392 SYDLD
+1392 DYNLVGTD
-1397 TNWARNTTPYNLHE
+1397 WARNTTPYNLHE
-1411 KGLDYKYIS
+1411 DGVDYKYIS

-1425 KQTVDI
+1425 KQTADI
-1431 TGVAPGTVDTIGI
+1431 TGVGPGKIESIGI

-1454 DTVVFDNTGSKGTGA
+1454 DKVIFDNADSKGSGA
-1469 SARVTLVDGKT
+1469 SARVSMVDGKT
-1480 FDTISVASSIITD
+1480 FDTISVASSIITN
-1493 CQIYP
+1493 CEVYP
-1498 SNSYEIITPDAHNFL
+1498 SNSYEIVTPAAHNFL
-1513 NGNLVSISGVSTT
+1513 NGNLVTISGISTT

-1537 VKQGSFTLVG
+1537 VEQGSFTLVG
-1547 FGTTN
+1547 VGTDEAA
-1552 PGSSNIE
+1552 SNIE
-1559 MTGIITYF
+1559 ITGIVTYF
-1567 NTSGDFDFVS
+1567 NASGDFSWVD
-1577 INDVFEIGE
+1577 INDVFEVGE
-1586 NVGLFDQPERIKVL
+1586 PGGFNNLPEKIKVL
-1600 NKDVRSSR
+1600 NKDERSSR
-1608 IRVLRNVGGDPG
+1608 IRVLRNVGGDAG
-1620 ITTAPDL
+1620 ITTGAGL
-1627 IADTIIAEDSKKFT
+1627 AADSAIVEDSKKFT
-1641 IDAGFNTSFTGK
+1641 IPAGFSTAFSGK
-1653 RNTQYYFDPTEQVGY
+1653 RNTQYYFNPTEQVGF
-1668 GLTPGLVHVSHF
+1668 GLTVGMAYVANI
-1680 TNPGAGM
+1680 TNPGAGL
-1687 SIVHIAARGI
+1687 SIIHINTRGI
-1697 YLPDHDLNTGDEVT
+1697 YLPNHNLNTGDEVT
-1711 YSPNVDALYQGDEGI
+1711 YSPDVDAVYSGDESI
-1726 GISTVGILTAGVT
+1726 GIATIIGNTVSTPGPIAVGQ
-1739 YTTPTSPLAD
+1739 
-1749 GTKLF
+1749 KLF

-1760 NLIGLSTVRVGMGS
+1760 NLIGLSTVRVGMGT
-1774 TGTFVGLA
+1774 TGAFVGLA

-1790 LLFNSTGTGQAHSF
+1790 LLFNGAGTGDAHSL
-1804 KTNYDQITATV
+1804 KTNYEQITATV
-1815 TRHLATAALEESH
+1815 TRHLATANLTEEH
-1828 GLSNGDE
+1828 GLTNGDN
-1835 VLVTV
+1835 VVVSV
-1840 NPGVASTYFVKYNDY
+1840 NPGVASTYVVKYNDF
-1855 NRKLILNEV
+1855 NRKLILNEL
-1864 SFTDANVDIANDS
+1864 SFTDVNVDIANDS
-1877 IRIDNHGFVTGQ
+1877 IRIDNHGLVTGQ
-1889 KVVYTAISPSSGLEN
+1889 KVVYTAISPSTGLEN
-1904 NRIYYIYVQDHNVIK
+1904 NRIYYIYAQDHNIIK

-1933 FVDINTASDGNLGP
+1933 FVNIASASDGNLGP
-1947 VNPPIKVYRDSTVV
+1947 VNPPISAFKDSTVV
-1961 FDVSDDSL
+1961 FDVGDSSL

-2004 DGISGISSIATVK
+2004 NGLAGINSTATVT
-2017 ITIDKHSPD
+2017 ITIDRHAPD

-2039 LPPVKEQISFDLE
+2039 LPPVKEQIAFDTE
-2052 VFDNNKIAVQNS
+2052 VFDNNKIAVTES
-2064 AFSGNRIVSIADT
+2064 TFSGNRIVAIGDT

-2083 VAELPEVTSY
+2083 VAQLPESASY

-2104 SSRSATGPIAEIGIV
+2104 SSRSATGPICNISIV

-2130 ITSIASF
+2130 ITSVASL
-2137 TGTGAIIKPFST
+2137 TGTNAIIKPFST
-2149 SIGKIKNSKVNDIGF
+2149 SIGCIKNTKINDIGF

-2173 PSTNLPQV
+2173 PTTNLPQI
-2181 LFLDALARLDTV
+2181 LTLDALARLESV

-2225 YKLGDDQVEI
+2225 YKLGDDQVSI

-2241 LNAITPKIL
+2241 LNAITPTIL
-2250 PINNTNGIGIA
+2250 PVNNTNGIGIA

-2273 IGFNTGFSETFPLNV
+2273 IGFNTGFSQEFPLSV

-2296 VSVGVNSTGFG
+2296 VSVGVGSTGFG

-2316 MFVVNR
+2316 MFVVSKTT
-2322 VEPNL
+2322 PNL
-2327 GGIGSIFYNLEGYL
+2327 GGIGSIFYNLDGYL
-2341 PTGQEP
+2341 PSGEQP
-2347 GQFDVVNSVGR
+2347 GEYDVVNSVGR
-2358 VIPETHFPLFD
+2358 VIPERDFPIFD
-2369 VTLKNNNF
+2369 ISLKNNTF
-2377 HTKETVV
+2377 ATKETIV
-2384 SDSATGVVQSWDPT
+2384 SDSATGVVQSWNPV
-2398 TGILKVISNDKF
+2398 TGELKVISNDNF
-2410 ILNEQVTGSSSAAS
+2410 IANEQIIGSSSASS
-2424 GITSSIRSFDSNMTL
+2424 GITSSIKTFDSNMTL

-2475 LKSRVAYDTWQD
+2475 LKSRIAYDTWQD

-2502 DYEVI
+2502 DYDLV

-2530 HVPASMVIGVTTAL
+2530 HVPASMVVGVTTSL
-2544 TYSDVVSECVGH
+2544 TFSDVVSENIGV
-2556 GNLNCVAD
+2556 GNLNCVSD
-2564 FDMVSENALQIG
+2564 FDLVSENALQIG

-2626 FTLSDVRAQKYI
+2626 FTLADVRAQKYI
-2638 TYVRDKRYLDERQI
+2638 TYVRDKRYLGERQI
-2652 MIVDIV
+2652 MIVDII

-2697 RSTINDFDITCL
+2697 RSTVNDFDITCL

-2719 VGTTTVGRT
+2719 IGTTTIGNT
-2728 LIDTGSFDI
+2728 TINTGSFDI

-2744 AEFSVGDFITAGKVL
+2744 AEFLSNPTTGGKVL

-2773 LNFIIDVYGNIDIVE
+2773 LNFIVDAFGGIDIIE

-2802 GMGTYHAYLDSGKS
+2802 GMGTYHAYNDSGKC
-2816 KIDFIPFPA
+2816 KIDFIPHPA

-2843 ITMIN
+2843 ITMVD
-2848 HRLSTGSGLK
+2848 HKLSTGSGLK

-2879 VSEDIIQLAT
+2879 VSADIIQLAT

-2908 QQFFRVLTVINTIIK
+2908 QQFFRVLTVINCIYK
-2923 EFNYNTTKTGTVGTA
+2923 QFDESLVGFGTQV
-2938 CTTNMKHARLESDV
+2938 NMKHARLESDLV
-2952 ITIPARGMPTPEVIM
+2952 AIPASGMPTPQVIM

-2975 NTDGYDGAYFMA
+2975 TTDGFDGAYFMA
-2987 FVETQNGNNFGTA
+2987 FVETGNYGTA
-3000 SCIRYFSEHM
+3000 SAVRYFSEHM

-3025 EAEWGILNINS
+3025 EAEWGVLSHND

-3058 VTFTPPAHQASKI
+3058 VTFTAPANKASRV

-3097 ESGVYEGTHSDIK
+3097 ESGTYEGTHSDIK

-3115 THNNYPIFEREFDGS
+3115 THNNYPIFDREFDGS
-3130 DPAIVNVLDNTIK
+3130 DTEIIDILDNTIK

-3165 TNIGIATETISGI
+3165 TNIGIVTTTISGI

-3187 VYAVKLDEEKIRLAS
+3187 VYAVKVDEEKIKLAGS
-3202 TAENALLGTPEI
+3202 AEDALLGTPEI
-3214 LDITS
+3214 LDISS

-3255 THLAQQLFTTDNLVQ
+3255 THLDQQLFTTDNLVQ

-3378 GIPDTSSEAYS
+3378 GIPDTSTEAYS

-3400 FDAINSTFTLKTEGS
+3400 FDAINSTFTLKTEGG

-3481 SKAGLGYQP
+3481 SEEGLGYQP
-3490 LVVAGGKA
+3490 LVDAGGSP

-3505 ISSVSVGNSGS
+3505 IGSVSVGNSGS
-3516 GYRVGIQTVVNVGV
+3516 GYRSGVQTVVNVGV
-3530 VTTPNVPNKIVSIG
+3530 RTTPNITSKVVDIG
-3544 TATVSGGHVTG
+3544 TASVSGGHVTG
-3555 INVTNPQVF
+3555 IAVTNPQVF
-3564 HAPSE
+3564 NAPSE
-3569 IQNVTYTRTNGVTTV
+3569 IQHVDYTRTNGITTI

-3589 HGLSESEMVVLSG
+3589 HGLSETEMVILSG

-3612 VSIYDAEYDNTT
+3612 VSIYDAQYDNVS

-3643 IFTGLGMTCG
+3643 IFTGLAMTCG
-3653 IDNGA
+3653 LDNGA

-3669 AYDRPITILD
+3669 AYDRPINILD
-3679 DGQHYTIT
+3679 DGQHYTVT
-3687 NAVYDPYEGVMTIT
+3687 NAAYDPYEGVMTIT

-3717 NSISF
+3717 NSVSF
-3722 TCDKDDYE
+3722 TCDKDNYE

-3739 DYSIDRW
+3739 DHSIDRW

-3758 VNVLDFTKRPSSNT
+3758 VNVLDFTQRPSSNT

-3777 HSALEGGLVYNNGK
+3777 HSALENGLVYNNGK

-3799 GAADQYAHTWA
+3799 GPSDQYAHTWA
-3810 GGNAAN
+3810 GGTSADAIL
-3816 AVTTGGDHTHRFV
+3816 TGGDHTHRFV
-3829 SASTGAVITGGDYNH
+3829 SASTGAVVTGGDYNH
-3844 TFSSALEGGI
+3844 TFVSAVDGGV

-3879 IPNHGYTV
+3879 IPNHPYTV
-3887 DDTATINANAV
+3887 DDTATVNANAV
-3898 TFTCEQDGNTTNH
+3898 TFTCKQDGNTTNH
-3911 SYPRVTDPVAG
+3911 SYPRATDPVAG

-3932 HTITLNVGTSPL
+3932 NTITLLVGKSPL
-3944 VKYDVSDATYTGS
+3944 VKYDVTDASYTGS
-3957 TGKLVLNIGN
+3957 TGKLVLTIGD
-3967 HTLRAS
+3967 HALRGS
-3973 STFTITNAEYDPV
+3973 STFSVNNVTYDGV

-3991 MTSAF
+3991 MTTASA
-3996 HGLSTGDRIKI
+3996 HNMSDGDKIKI
-4007 ANNSILF
+4007 ADNAIVFTCGQDGNNS
-4014 RCDQDGYNSDHSYP
+4014 NHSYP

-4048 LPVSVVD
+4048 LPISKVTANTFTV
-4055 DNKFALRV
+4055 RV
-4063 VDQIPSSNA
+4063 VDRIPSTNVTPHTFVSA
-4072 TAHIFQSA
+4072 TA
-4080 TPNGITKAGES
+4080 NGLTKAGES
-4091 IRIAKDSL
+4091 IRISDDSL

-4104 MDDYASPHS
+4104 MDDYVSPHT
-4113 YPRGTDPIYETSVP
+4113 YPRGTDPIYQTSVSVAA
-4127 ILEKTSNTITLDVGV
+4127 TTNNTITLDVGL

-4147 YTVTN
+4147 YSVTN

-4162 TMTLSEPHRL
+4162 TMTLSEPHSL
-4172 TTGTNIGITTESLT
+4172 VTGRNIKIAKESLT

-4196 QHKYPRKPDPTY
+4196 QHKYPRKPDKNY
-4208 NGVDVIGIGNLVQ
+4208 NGVDVIGIGTLVQ
-4221 KNVTNATYIP
+4221 HNVTNATYIP

-4245 LKIGDAVKIKTD
+4245 LKIDDSVKIKTN
-4257 SLAFT
+4257 SLVFT
-4262 CAMDSDSSIHTYPR
+4262 CAMDSNATNHPYPR
-4276 VTDPI
+4276 VTDPV
-4281 HDKFVTISSANQSAG
+4281 HDKFIKISSANQSAG
-4296 TITLPVGTTPE
+4296 TITLNVGTTPE
-4307 VSHDVTDATY
+4307 VAHDVSAATY
-4317 NPDSGEMELTIGL
+4317 NPESGEMELTIGL

-4335 GTSIRLVANSLNF
+4335 GTSIRLAANSLNF
-4348 SCNNGGIQNRTYPRA
+4348 SCNNGGVQNRTYPRA
-4363 SGANTSGGADYA
+4363 SGANTSSGADYV
-4375 YNTSLEIL
+4375 YNNAVKIL
-4383 AVTTTTILINV
+4383 SVTTTTILINV
-4394 NGGQGAISHN
+4394 NDPVNPGPISHN
-4404 VPHTF
+4404 YPHTF
-4409 ISATPGAVK
+4409 ISATAGAVK

-4431 VANAVSVGSTVLS
+4431 VANAVSVGSTVIS

-4454 FYKSG
+4454 FYSSG
-4459 GTVQQAIVA
+4459 GKVQQAIVA
-4468 PRAKNLSPSGVDP
+4468 PRAKNLSPSGADP
-4481 AVDGSVVL
+4481 AIDGSVVV
-4489 KVLDSTSFEVNS
+4489 KVLDSTTFEVNS

-4508 IYARG
+4508 NYARG

-4523 IDEPLSY
+4523 IDKPLSY
-4530 TNIPLVY
+4530 SNIPLVY
-4537 SGSASAGVG
+4537 SGSAAAGVG

-4575 GETLTVSSG
+4575 GEKLTVSSG

-4591 TSDFDEFQLTV
+4591 TSDFKEFELTV

-4620 LDNVDHLFDSKRVN
+4620 LDNVDHLFDANRIN

-4726 NDAERGQH
+4726 NDVERGQH

-4745 QIISID
+4745 NILSID
-4751 TAQTN
+4751 TAETD

-4761 GNVDDPNLLR
+4761 GNVSDPNLLR

-4778 TSDMIIDETEVGKA
+4778 TADMIIDETEVGKA
-4792 RELYEPIISP
+4792 RELYEPVISP
-4802 TAYVTRPI
+4802 TAYITKAI
-4810 SAGSTEVYVD
+4810 SAGSTEIYVD

-4855 SATATISDSGVI
+4855 SATATVSGDGVI
-4867 EITVTDGGVGY
+4867 SITVTDGGVGY
-4878 TTAPTVSISNPIGI
+4878 TTAPTVSIQNPIGI
-4892 GSTATATATVNTTGS
+4892 GSTALATATVNNTGS

-4913 AYSGTGYTSIPQ
+4913 AYSGNGYTSTPQ
-4925 VLISPPTLKEE
+4925 VLISPPTLTEE

-4950 VGFGTTTIANSDSL
+4950 VGFGTTTIANSDNM

-4969 IPLDSDLRD
+4969 IPLDSELRD
-4978 ASIVGSAITLSQIQQ
+4978 TSIVGSAITLSQIQQ
-4993 GDYYVVRNSTV
+4993 GDFFVVRNSTV
-5004 GIAET
+5004 GVANT
-5009 IIRSYDTDDTVVAI
+5009 LIRSYGLDDTVVAI
-5023 GTGFVDNVYCV
+5023 GTEFVDNIYVV
-5034 NGVENKYV
+5034 GTVENKTV
-5042 NLPGIGVTMVRRVRS
+5042 NIPGVGVTMVRRVGS
-5057 RITGMSTI
+5057 RITGLSTI
-5065 TFDSSF
+5065 TFDSTG
-5071 ITMDSEIYTMDNAV
+5071 ITFDSEIYTMDNSV
-5085 TGSGNSYDGTVHTPV
+5085 VGSGNSYVGTIETPI
-5100 GIGAYSW
+5100 GIGDYSW

-5114 KLQNDY
+5114 KLQNSY

-5132 YSTVGEDADEETIII
+5132 TST
-5147 EHSAT
+5147 SAT

-5166 KSINYIV
+5166 RSINYIV

>member
-9 IQFNNIVENQLPTYV
+9 IQFNNIVENQLPSYV

-33 FLKQYYVAQE
+33 FLKQYYIAQE

-52 QNIDKYIQLDN
+52 QNIDKYIKLDN
-63 STNTVESVVLGGD
+63 TTNIVDSIVLGTD
-76 VTITDTN
+76 VGITDTD

-88 LETPEGTN
+88 IKTPEGTN
-96 GFPDSW
+96 GFPDTY
-102 GLVKIDD
+102 GLIKIDD
-109 EIITYESKTITTFE
+109 EIITYESKTITTFV

-133 SYTSGL
+133 SFTEEAN
-139 DAENLIFETSARQA
+139 AENLVFRSTERQA
-153 HAKGAEIQ
+153 HSKGTEIE
-161 NLSSLFLRQFL
+161 NLSVLFLKKFL
-172 IKTKQQ
+172 TKTKQQ

-188 RPEVNQNVFIKQASD
+188 TPNLNQNVFIKQASD

-220 LYNQDVDVIKPRDN
+220 LYDQDVSVIKPRDN
-234 LFTPSNAQYR
+234 LFTPSNANYK
-244 VADHFIVE
+244 VADNFIVE
-252 SVSGDPSELGTA
+252 SFSGDPEELGTA

-363 IGIVSYTSKSL
+363 IGIVSYSSKSL

-381 NLNGTILDGTDVG
+381 NLSGVILDGTDVG

-411 KIRINSVINSIE
+411 KIKINSVINSLD
-423 FDESAYGYSVGDKVK
+423 FDSDAYGYESGDKIK
-438 INTLGVGATGF
+438 INTLGIGATGF
-449 KSNNWFYNGCPV
+449 KYNNWFYNGCPV
-461 YNVRSFNLVDAS
+461 YIVNSFELVDAS
-473 DQTWEITLD
+473 DQTWEITLNK
-482 VDHFF
+482 DHFF
-487 KKGDSAVL
+487 KVGDAAVL

-501 PRNCEIVS
+501 PRKCEIVS
-509 VSSDKSFV
+509 ISSSKSFV
-517 ISGQGALLTSDVYNI
+517 ISGQGALSTSDVYNI

-543 SNAIGMGI
+543 SNAIGAGI
-551 SVFSTDVQ
+551 SVFSTDIQ
-559 NVYVD
+559 NVYLD
-564 GSKLLVAS
+564 NDKLLVAS
-572 SSIPS
+572 PSIPS
-577 YGTQPLDAYDHAVTF
+577 YGTQPLDAYDHSVTF
-592 SGTFSGVDWEIS
+592 SGTFSGTNWEIS
-604 TQDHALYTGDSVY
+604 SQDHAFYTGDSIY

-632 QPSSRI
+632 QPTSRI
-638 VDGPALVD
+638 VDGPGLVD
-646 EGIYFIYRVDLNTIR
+646 EGIYFIERVDLNTIK
-661 LAKSKSDLLNNRFI
+661 LAKSKSDLLNNRYLSI
-675 SVDATTVTDNKIQ
+675 PDNAPITVTDNKIQ
-688 KTEYNDK
+688 KSIYNNK
-695 ILDTQKILREVCPPT
+695 ILETQKILREIDSPN
-710 NEGLETKTQFGFTG
+710 NEGQETKTKAGFTG
-724 ILVNGVEIL
+724 ILINGVEIL
-733 NYKSK
+733 NYKSR
-738 DFIYH
+738 DYIYH
-743 GQINNIDILAQGSD
+743 GEINSLDLLSNGSD
-757 YDIINPPDLKID
+757 YDVINPPPLKID
-769 DNVGSGATAHVS
+769 DSVGVGATGHVS
-781 VIGSLKEVRV
+781 VLGSIKEVRI
-791 VDPGFDYLETPI
+791 VDNGFDYHEKPI
-803 ITISGGNGT
+803 ITVSGGNGF
-812 GALVTPNMK
+812 GAVLTPNMK
-821 TIPHQVKFDAT
+821 LIPHQVKFDAT
-832 QRGERI
+832 QKGERI

-846 INFTQPHK
+846 INFTQKHK
-854 FLTGEK
+854 FLTGERI
-860 VTYLTDN
+860 VYISDSETA
-867 EVSVGGL
+867 VGGL
-874 STATNYYVDVI
+874 STASNYYVDVI

-895 ASEAILGIGT
+895 SWEAIVGLNT

-917 IKSFHNKNVVESV
+917 IKSYANKSVLESI
-930 NVVNSGS
+930 NIINPGT
-937 GYENKKRVTGTIGI
+937 GYENKKRVTGTSGI
-951 STSLNTINISD
+951 STSLNTINISN
-962 HGYNSGELI
+962 HGYSSGERI
-971 VYTSQETPVGGL
+971 TYTSQETPVGGL
-983 TSGNE
+983 TSGND
-988 YYVTKVDNST
+988 YYVTKVNEGT
-998 FKLSEVG
+998 FKLSQVG
-1005 SGTTYSNYY
+1005 VGGTYDNYY
-1014 YNTKQYL
+1014 YNTNQYL
-1021 DFSSVGV
+1021 DLSSVGV

-1039 IKLVTSGFTTTAY
+1039 VKLTTSGFTTTAY
-1052 EAKLEPVFR
+1052 EAQVQPIVR
-1061 GEISSVQLSNN
+1061 GELTSVQLSNN

-1089 VTLVSGRNA
+1089 VTLVGGTNA

-1103 VTNGTI
+1103 VNNGSI
-1109 VDVLIKNGGKDYSSV
+1109 VDILIKNPGKDYTSV
-1124 DLDIIGTGTG
+1124 DLDIIGNGSG
-1134 AVLTPIITNGAI
+1134 AILTPIITNGSITAI
-1146 TDIKVIEGGANYT
+1146 NIVEGGVNYVQ
-1159 SGNTYIN
+1159 GNTYISII
-1166 VLPAGV
+1166 PAGS
-1172 GANFKTSLQSWNINL
+1172 GANFRANLQSWNVNL

-1207 SDTSLQYSHLYA
+1207 SEETLQYSHLYA
-1219 PRQLR
+1219 PRKLR
-1224 ERMFSVDQVGRTMY
+1224 ERVFSVDQVGRTMY

-1249 NETTSTQHSPIIGWA
+1249 NENTSSQHSPIIGWA

-1276 ITNAG
+1276 ITKAG
-1281 GIISQMKTGYTSKD
+1281 GIIAQMKSGYNSRD
-1295 SISLAG
+1295 AVSLAN
-1301 RPPGYP
+1301 RPPFAP

-1328 NNGRFCVTPEY
+1328 NNGRFCVTPEF
-1339 PEGTYAYFATIED
+1339 PEGVYAYFATVEED
-1352 EVATSGQFVG
+1352 IATSGQFVG
-1362 YKQPVFPYLIG
+1362 YKQPSFPYLIG
-1373 DKFKSAANPFNF
+1373 DKFKSKPNTFNF
-1385 DKDSNQD
+1385 DKKSNQD
-1392 SYDLD
+1392 EYDISE
-1397 TNWARNTTPYNLHE
+1397 TNWVRNTTPNNLHE
-1411 KGLDYKYIS
+1411 EGVDYGYIS

-1431 TGVAPGTVDTIGI
+1431 TGVAPGRIESIGI
-1444 ETGGTGYSVG
+1444 ETGGKDYSVG
-1454 DTVVFDNTGSKGTGA
+1454 DTIRFDNLGTKGSGA
-1469 SARVTLVDGKT
+1469 SARVTMVEGKR
-1480 FDTISVASSIITD
+1480 FDTISVATSTITD
-1493 CQIYP
+1493 CEIYP
-1498 SNSYEIITPDAHNFL
+1498 SNSYEILTNEPHNFL
-1513 NGNLVSISGVSTT
+1513 NGNLVSVTGLSTT
-1526 SSGLEGVYPIT
+1526 SSGIEGVYPIK
-1537 VKQGSFTLVG
+1537 VESGSFTLVG
-1547 FGTTN
+1547 LGTTVS
-1552 PGSSNIE
+1552 GASDIE

-1567 NTSGDFDFVS
+1567 NARGNFDWVS
-1577 INDVFEIGE
+1577 INDTFE
-1586 NVGLFDQPERIKVL
+1586 VGDNAGFFDQPERIQVL
-1600 NKDVRSSR
+1600 NKDERSSR
-1608 IRVLRNVGGDPG
+1608 IRVLRNVNVDPG
-1620 ITTAPDL
+1620 LSTNSSLQTNTPIV
-1627 IADTIIAEDSKKFT
+1627 EESKKFT
-1641 IDAGFNTSFTGK
+1641 IPAGLSTTFTGK
-1653 RNTQYYFDPTEQVGY
+1653 KNTQYYFDPAESVGF
-1668 GLTPGLVHVSHF
+1668 GLTIGLTH
-1680 TNPGAGM
+1680 TAYINNPGAGA
-1687 SIVHIAARGI
+1687 SILNIATRSI
-1697 YLPDHDLNTGDEVT
+1697 YLPAHKLSTGDEVT
-1711 YSPNVDALYQGDEGI
+1711 YSPSLPMFEGVEGI
-1726 GISTVGILTAGVT
+1726 GIATVGVITAGYYNVS
-1739 YTTPTSPLAD
+1739 TPSPLED
-1749 GTKLF
+1749 GKKLF
-1754 VAKINS
+1754 VAKINE
-1760 NLIGLSTVRVGMGS
+1760 NLIGLSTVRVGIGS
-1774 TGTFVGLA
+1774 TGTFQGLA
-1782 SEFRDSTT
+1782 DAYKDSTT
-1790 LLFNSTGTGQAHSF
+1790 LLFTAPSDPFEAHSF
-1804 KTNYDQITATV
+1804 KTNYEPITATV
-1815 TRHLATAALEESH
+1815 TRHLTTAALQEDH

-1835 VLVTV
+1835 VIVNV
-1840 NPGVASTYFVKYNDY
+1840 NPGVASTYFVKYNDF
-1855 NRKLILNEV
+1855 NRRLIVNEV
-1864 SFTDANVDIANDS
+1864 AFADTDVNIEKDS
-1877 IRIDNHGFVTGQ
+1877 ITIKNHGFVTEQ
-1889 KVVYTAISPSSGLEN
+1889 KVVYTAISPAGGLEN
-1904 NRIYYIYVQDHNVIK
+1904 NRIYYLYVQDADTIK
-1919 LCATLWETEQFKPN
+1919 LCPTLWEAQQFKPN
-1933 FVDINTASDGNLGP
+1933 FVNITSATAGNIGP
-1947 VNPPIKVYRDSTVV
+1947 INPPLEAYKDSTLV
-1961 FDVSDDSL
+1961 FDVGDSSL

-1984 FYTDTNFTEPWN
+1984 FFTDNNFTEPWN
-1996 NRVSDIVR
+1996 NRVTDIVR
-2004 DGISGISSIATVK
+2004 NGVAGINSTATVT
-2017 ITIDKHSPD
+2017 ITIDKYSPD
-2026 SLFYNLSPLYETD
+2026 SIHYNLTPLYETD
-2039 LPPVKEQISFDLE
+2039 LPPVKEEIQSDNE
-2052 VFDNNKIAVQNS
+2052 VFDSNKIEVKDS
-2064 AFSGNRIVSIADT
+2064 FFSGRRIVAIADT

-2083 VAELPEVTSY
+2083 VGSLPEVTSY
-2093 KNENPALSYKT
+2093 KNENPELSYKT
-2104 SSRSATGPIAEIGIV
+2104 SSRSAVGAIAEINIV

-2130 ITSIASF
+2130 ITSVASI
-2137 TGTGAIIKPFST
+2137 TGSGAIVNPIST
-2149 SIGKIKNSKVNDIGF
+2149 SIGQIKTTKVNDIGF
-2164 DFPSDPTLR
+2164 DFPSDNTLR
-2173 PSTNLPQV
+2173 PTTNLPQT
-2181 LFLDALARLDTV
+2181 LFLNSLSRIESV
-2193 GISSAGRGYI
+2193 GITSVGNGYI

-2208 LVFDGRTKKR
+2208 LVFDGSTKER
-2218 VDGIEIK
+2218 VDDIELK
-2225 YKLGDDQVEI
+2225 YKLGDDQVSV
-2235 IKNKEN
+2235 IKNKSN
-2241 LNAITPKIL
+2241 VSPVPPIIL

-2273 IGFNTGFSETFPLNV
+2273 IGFNTGFSDVFPFDI
-2288 GDKFLVEN
+2288 GTQFLIEN
-2296 VSVGVNSTGFG
+2296 VSVGVGSTGFG
-2307 FNSSEYDYK
+2307 FNSSAYDYK
-2316 MFVVNR
+2316 MFTVSKTT
-2322 VEPNL
+2322 PNL
-2327 GGIGSIFYNLEGYL
+2327 GGIGSIFFNLEGML
-2341 PTGQEP
+2341 PSGQEP
-2347 GQFDVVNSVGR
+2347 GQYDPINSVGR
-2358 VIPETHFPLFD
+2358 VIPERDFPIFD
-2369 VTLKNNNF
+2369 VTLKNNDFFNNEVL
-2377 HTKETVV
+2377 T
-2384 SDSATGVVQSWDPT
+2384 SPSATGTVESWNPI
-2398 TGILKVISNDKF
+2398 TGVLKVVSNDKF
-2410 ILNEQVTGSSSAAS
+2410 VTNELVTGASSAAS
-2424 GITSSIRSFDSNMTL
+2424 GITSSIRTFDSSMNL
-2439 DVSSKVSSG
+2439 DVSSKISSG
-2448 WETNSGF
+2448 WESNSGF

-2465 SLYYQNFSYA
+2465 SLYYQNFSYS
-2475 LKSRVAYDTWQD
+2475 LKSRIAYDTWQD

-2525 TGVEN
+2525 SGVEN

-2544 TYSDVVSECVGH
+2544 TYSDVISECIGV
-2556 GNLNCVAD
+2556 GNLNCVHD
-2564 FDMVSENALQIG
+2564 FDLVSENSLQIG

-2626 FTLSDVRAQKYI
+2626 FTLADVRAQKYI

-2652 MIVDIV
+2652 MIVDII

-2697 RSTINDFDITCL
+2697 RSTVNDFDITCL

-2719 VGTTTVGRT
+2719 IGTTTIGSTTV
-2728 LIDTGSFDI
+2728 DTGSFDI

-2744 AEFSVGDFITAGKVL
+2744 AEFDYDHTLGGKVL

-2773 LNFIIDVYGNIDIVE
+2773 LNFIVDAFGGIDIVE

-2802 GMGTYHAYLDSGKS
+2802 GMGTYWAYTDGVKC
-2816 KIDFIPFPA
+2816 KIDFIPHPA

-2843 ITMIN
+2843 ITMVN

-2908 QQFFRVLTVINTIIK
+2908 QQFFRVLTVINCIYK
-2923 EFNYNTTKTGTVGTA
+2923 QFDESLVGFGTQV
-2938 CTTNMKHARLESDV
+2938 NMKHARLESDLV
-2952 ITIPARGMPTPEVIM
+2952 AISASGTPTPQVIM

-2987 FVETQNGNNFGTA
+2987 FVETGTQGA
-3000 SCIRYFSEHM
+3000 TDAIRYFSEHM
-3010 IIDDYNEGLQTGEVY
+3010 IIDDYNEGMQTGEVY
-3025 EAEWGILNINS
+3025 EAEWGVLSHNN

-3058 VTFTPPAHQASKI
+3058 VTFTAPANQASRV

-3097 ESGVYEGTHSDIK
+3097 ESGTYEGTHSDIK

-3130 DPAIVNVLDNTIK
+3130 DTEIISILDNTIK

-3151 GEKLRYEPIGLGSS
+3151 GEKLTYEPIGLGSS
-3165 TNIGIATETISGI
+3165 TNIGIATETIPGI
-3178 GQTDKLPRT
+3178 GQTDRLPRT
-3187 VYAVKLDEEKIRLAS
+3187 VYAVKVDEEKIKLAS

-3219 VGIGTTMR
+3219 VGIGTTMK
-3227 FVADRQNTKVIV
+3227 FVTERQNTKVLV

-3255 THLAQQLFTTDNLVQ
+3255 THLDQQLFTTDNLVQ

-3389 NNYIFDDISSE
+3389 NNFIFDDISAN
-3400 FDAINSTFTLKTEGS
+3400 FDAIDSTFTLKTGGG
-3415 NFTGVEQDNAVVLIN
+3415 NFTGVEQDNAIVLIN

-3442 FLEQSAGITSV
+3442 FLEESAGITSV

-3490 LVVAGGKA
+3490 LIVAGGTA

-3505 ISSVSVGNSGS
+3505 IGSVSIGNSGS

-3530 VTTPNVPNKIVSIG
+3530 VTTPNIPNKVVSIG
-3544 TATVSGGHVTG
+3544 TATISDGHVTG
-3555 INVTNPQVF
+3555 INVTNEQVF

-3612 VSIYDAEYDNTT
+3612 VSIYGAEYDNTT
-3624 GIMTVMTTTSH
+3624 GIMTVMTATSH

-3653 IDNGA
+3653 MDNGA

-3669 AYDRPITILD
+3669 AYNRPITILD
-3679 DGQHYTIT
+3679 DGAHYTVS
-3687 NAVYDPYEGVMTIT
+3687 NATYDPYTGKMSVTT
-3701 INNHGFG
+3701 STNHGFT
-3708 NGKFVKLLE
+3708 NNDFIKFKE

-3722 TCDKDDYE
+3722 RCNKDDFE
-3730 TVHAYPRKG
+3730 TVHSYPRKG

-3746 LKVYDVTVNTFK
+3746 LKISNVSANGFDVY
-3758 VNVLDFTKRPSSNT
+3758 VLDFTERPSSNT
-3772 TIHAF
+3772 TIHVF
-3777 HSALEGGLVYNNGK
+3777 HSALEGGLIHNNGK

-3799 GAADQYAHTWA
+3799 GASDQYAHTWA
-3810 GGNAAN
+3810 GGNAVDAIK
-3816 AVTTGGDHTHRFV
+3816 TGGDHTHRFV
-3829 SASTGAVITGGDYNH
+3829 SATSGAVIKGGDYNH
-3844 TFSSALEGGI
+3844 TFSSASDGGVS
-3854 NVTGIGTTTPI
+3854 VTGIGTTTPT
-3865 DATYDAAKGELVLT
+3865 DATYDAEKGELVLT
-3879 IPNHGYTV
+3879 IPNHGLTV
-3887 DDTATINANAV
+3887 DDTITFNPDAI
-3898 TFTCEQDGNTTNH
+3898 TFTCEMDGNTTKH
-3911 SYPRVTDPVAG
+3911 SYPRTTDPVAG

-3932 HTITLNVGTSPL
+3932 HTVTVNVGTSPL

-3957 TGKLVLNIGN
+3957 TGELVLTIEN
-3967 HTLRAS
+3967 HSLRGS
-3973 STFTITNAEYDPV
+3973 STFTISNAEYDPV

-4007 ANNSILF
+4007 ADNSITF

-4033 KGNGVVEADPASNKW
+4033 KGSGVVEPDPAHDKW
-4048 LPVSVVD
+4048 LPVSKVD
-4055 DNKFALRV
+4055 ENKFAVRV
-4063 VDQIPSSNA
+4063 VDNVPSSNV
-4072 TAHIFQSA
+4072 TTHLYQTS

-4091 IRIAKDSL
+4091 VRIAKDSL

-4104 MDDYASPHS
+4104 MDDYVSPHS
-4113 YPRGTDPIYETSVP
+4113 YPRGTDPIYETSVSVAS
-4127 ILEKTSNTITLDVGV
+4127 TTNNTVTLNVGV

-4162 TMTLSEPHRL
+4162 TMTLSEPHSL

-4240 GANHG
+4240 GTNHG
-4245 LKIGDAVKIKTD
+4245 IKINDSVKIKTD

-4262 CAMDSDSSIHTYPR
+4262 CAMDSDSSTHTYPR

-4281 HDKFVTISSANQSAG
+4281 HDKFVTVASANQSAG
-4296 TITLPVGTTPE
+4296 TITLNVGTTPE

-4330 HTLTA
+4330 HTLTE

-4348 SCNNGGIQNRTYPRA
+4348 SCNNAGVQNRTYPRA

-4404 VPHTF
+4404 YPHTF

-4459 GTVQQAIVA
+4459 GVVQQAIVA

-4481 AVDGSVVL
+4481 AVDGSVVV

-4530 TNIPLVY
+4530 SNVPLVY
-4537 SGSASAGVG
+4537 SGSAAAGVG

-4575 GETLTVSSG
+4575 GEKLTVSSG

-4620 LDNVDHLFDSKRVN
+4620 LDNVDHLFDSKRVT
-4634 FPIKVGGNLIAI
+4634 FPIKVGGNIIAI

-4713 IDTVKRGDTLEID
+4713 IDTVKRGDSLQIE
-4726 NDAERGQH
+4726 NDPEKDQPYYMT
-4734 WSLEEDERIAT
+4734 EEERIAT

-4751 TAQTN
+4751 TAQTD
-4756 PYTGP
+4756 PYPGP
-4761 GNVDDPNLLR
+4761 GNTDDANLLR
-4771 PVTWCRQ
+4771 PVIWCRQ
-4778 TSDMIIDETEVGKA
+4778 TEDMIIDETQVGKA
-4792 RELYEPIISP
+4792 RELYEPVISP

-4849 ETQVGA
+4849 ETQIGA
-4855 SATATISDSGVI
+4855 SATATLSGDGIISV
-4867 EITVTDGGVGY
+4867 TVTDGGVGY
-4878 TTAPTVSISNPIGI
+4878 STTPTVSIQNPIGI
-4892 GSTATATATVNTTGS
+4892 GSTALATATINNTGS
-4907 ISAVSI
+4907 VSGVTVSY
-4913 AYSGTGYTSIPQ
+4913 AGTGYNSIPQ
-4925 VLISPPTLKEE
+4925 VLIAPPTLSEE
-4936 TKPINWFAGDSGVI
+4936 TKPINWFAGDSGTI
-4950 VGFGTTTIANSDSL
+4950 VGFGTTTKANSDYL
-4964 LFDFH
+4964 MFDFH
-4969 IPLDSDLRD
+4969 IPLESDLRD
-4978 ASIVGSAITLSQIQQ
+4978 GSLVGSAITLSQIQQ
-4993 GDYYVVRNSTV
+4993 GDYFVVTNSTV
-5004 GIAET
+5004 GNASTSIK
-5009 IIRSYDTDDTVVAI
+5009 SYDPSDVVVAI
-5023 GTGFVDNVYCV
+5023 GTEFVNNVYCV
-5034 NGVENKYV
+5034 NTVENKTV
-5042 NLPGIGVTMVRRVRS
+5042 NVPGVGVTMVRRINS
-5057 RITGMSTI
+5057 RVTGLSTI
-5065 TFDSSF
+5065 TFDSTG
-5071 ITMDSEIYTMDNAV
+5071 ITMDNEIYTMDNSV
-5085 TGSGNSYDGTVHTPV
+5085 IGSGNSYVGDITTPL
-5100 GIGAYSW
+5100 GIGNYSW

-5114 KLQNDY
+5114 KLQNNY
-5120 KFYGGNGIGVGE
+5120 KFYGANGIGVGE
-5132 YSTVGEDADEETIII
+5132 YSTTGENADDETINI

-5166 KSINYIV
+5166 RSINYIV

>member
-9 IQFNNIVENQLPTYV
+9 IQFSNIVENQLPSYV
-24 KEDYPLIND
+24 KEDYPLIGD

-52 QNIDKYIQLDN
+52 QNIDQYIKLDN
-63 STNTVESVVLGGD
+63 STNLVDSVSLGVD
-76 VTITDTN
+76 VSITDTD
-83 IVVDL
+83 IIVDL
-88 LETPEGTN
+88 IKTPEGTN
-96 GFPDSW
+96 GFPDSY
-102 GLVKIDD
+102 GLIKIDD
-109 EIITYESKTITTFE
+109 EIITYESKNITTFK

-133 SYTSGL
+133 SYIDEL
-139 DAENLIFETSARQA
+139 DSENLVFKNSARA
-153 HAKGAEIQ
+153 KHTKGATVA
-161 NLSSLFLRQFL
+161 NLSSLFLKQFL

-178 ILPGIGEREL
+178 ILPGIGERQL
-188 RPEVNQNVFIKQASD
+188 RPDLNQNVFIKHSND

-220 LYNQDVDVIKPRDN
+220 LYDQDVSVIKPRDN
-234 LFTPSNAQYR
+234 LITPSNAHYK

-252 SVSGDPSELGTA
+252 SYSGDPTELGTA

-269 PYEDTITKAYAP
+269 SYEDIITKAYAP
-281 ITYVEKVS
+281 ITYVERVS

-304 DSGYSRSGMTDGA
+304 DSGYDRSGITAGA
-317 IYGKFSV
+317 IYGNFSV
-324 HSKTRVIGNVG
+324 HAKSRVIGNVG
-335 IGTTVLDVDSTIG
+335 IGTSVLDVDSTVG
-348 FPNSGELSIQYKNLS
+348 FPKSGELSVQYKNLS
-363 IGIVSYTSKSL
+363 VGIISYTSKSL

-381 NLNGTILDGTDVG
+381 NINGVILDRTDVG
-394 INTYAYGYSSLD
+394 INTYAYGYSSVEPD
-406 QNKVI
+406 KVI
-411 KIRINSVINSIE
+411 KIKINSVINSLKY
-423 FDESAYGYSVGDKVK
+423 DSDSYGYKKGDKVK
-438 INTLGVGATGF
+438 INTLGIGATGF
-449 KSNNWFYNGCPV
+449 KSDNWFYNGCPV
-461 YNVRSFNLVDAS
+461 YIIDSFELVDAS
-473 DQTWEITLD
+473 DQTWQITLKT
-482 VDHFF
+482 DHFF
-487 KKGDSAVL
+487 RKGDAAVIS
-495 NGRDSS
+495 GRDSS
-501 PRNCEIVS
+501 PKNCEIVAI
-509 VSSDKSFV
+509 SSSNSFV
-517 ISGQGALLTSDVYNI
+517 VSGQGALSTTDVYNI

-543 SNAIGMGI
+543 THTIGAGI

-564 GSKLLVAS
+564 NDKLLIAS
-572 SSIPS
+572 PSIPS
-577 YGTQPLDAYDHAVTF
+577 YGTQPLDAYDHSVTF
-592 SGTFSGVDWEIS
+592 SGTFSGTDWEIS

-617 YSPNKITQNF
+617 YSPNKIVQNF
-627 INSAG
+627 VNSAG
-632 QPSSRI
+632 QPTSRI
-638 VDGPALVD
+638 VDGPGLVE
-646 EGIYFIYRVDLNTIR
+646 EGIYFVDRVDLNTIR
-661 LAKSKSDLLNNRFI
+661 LSKTKSDLLNNRFL
-675 SVDATTVTDNKIQ
+675 SVDEKQPITVTDNKIQ
-688 KTEYNDK
+688 KTEYNNK
-695 ILDTQKILREVCPPT
+695 ILDTQKIVREISTPN
-710 NEGLETKTQFGFTG
+710 NEGGETKTQSGFTG
-724 ILVNGVEIL
+724 VLINGVEIL
-733 NYKSK
+733 NYKSR

-743 GQINNIDILAQGSD
+743 GEVKSIDLLAEGSD
-757 YDIINPPDLKID
+757 YDVINPPDLHIED
-769 DNVGSGATAHVS
+769 SVGVGATGHVS
-781 VIGSLKEVRV
+781 VLGSLKEVRV
-791 VDPGFDYLETPI
+791 LNPGFDYQETPI
-803 ITISGGNGT
+803 ITVSGGNGA
-812 GALVTPNMK
+812 GAIVSPNMK
-821 TIPHQVKFDAT
+821 TIAHEVKFNAT
-832 QRGERI
+832 QKGERVI
-838 ILGQANSL
+838 TGANSL
-846 INFTQPHK
+846 INFTQKHR
-854 FLTGEK
+854 FGTGERIIYK
-860 VTYLTDN
+860 TDG
-867 EVSVGGL
+867 EKALGGI
-874 STATNYYVDVI
+874 STSSEYYVDVI

-895 ASEAILGIGT
+895 SWEAIAGINT
-905 VTFTSYGTGNQI
+905 ITFTSHGTGNQI
-917 IKSFHNKNVVESV
+917 IKSYYNKKVVDSINVI
-930 NVVNSGS
+930 NSGS
-937 GYENKKRVTGTIGI
+937 NYENKKRVTGVTGI
-951 STSLNTINISD
+951 STSLNTINILD
-962 HGYNSGELI
+962 HGYKSGES
-971 VYTSQETPVGGL
+971 VTYTSQETPVGGL
-983 TSGNE
+983 ISGNE
-988 YYVTKVDNST
+988 YYVTKVNNDS
-998 FKLSEVG
+998 FKLSEAGVG
-1005 SGTTYSNYY
+1005 VTYHNYY

-1021 DFSSVGV
+1021 DFTSAGE

-1039 IKLVTSGFTTTAY
+1039 LNITTSGFSTTTDQA
-1052 EAKLEPVFR
+1052 ELQPILR
-1061 GEISSVQLSNN
+1061 GSLTSARLTNN

-1077 SSDIINLEKQPL
+1077 SSDIINLQNEPL
-1089 VTLVSGRNA
+1089 VTLIRGAYA

-1103 VTNGTI
+1103 VDNGTI
-1109 VDVLIKNGGKDYSSV
+1109 VDVLIKNTGKDYSSV
-1124 DLDIIGTGTG
+1124 DLQIIGNGTG
-1134 AVLTPIITNGAI
+1134 AVLTPIITDGKI
-1146 TDIKVIEGGANYT
+1146 TDIKIIEGGADYVAGGT
-1159 SGNTYIN
+1159 FIN
-1166 VLPAGV
+1166 IIPAGSS
-1172 GANFKTSLQSWNINL
+1172 ANFKANLQSWNINL

-1192 NKFTVDDGYLVDGIN
+1192 NKFTVDDGYLVNGIN
-1207 SDTSLQYSHLYA
+1207 SNETLQYSHLYA

-1224 ERMFSVDQVGRTMY
+1224 ERIFSVDQVGRKMY

-1249 NETTSTQHSPIIGWA
+1249 NENTSTQHSPIIGWA

-1276 ITNAG
+1276 ITKAG
-1281 GIISQMKTGYTSKD
+1281 GIISQMKSGYTSRD
-1295 SISLAG
+1295 AITLAN

-1307 EGFFVEDYKY
+1307 EGFFVEDYTY
-1317 QKVSDETVLDE
+1317 QKVSDETVLDQ

-1339 PEGTYAYFATIED
+1339 PNGVYAYFSTVEED
-1352 EVATSGQFVG
+1352 VATSGQFVG
-1362 YKQPVFPYLIG
+1362 YKQPLFPYLIG
-1373 DKFKSAANPFNF
+1373 DKFKSTPNPFNLE
-1385 DKDSNQD
+1385 KTSNQD
-1392 SYDLD
+1392 EYLLENTD
-1397 TNWARNTTPYNLHE
+1397 WVRNTTPYNLHE
-1411 KGLDYKYIS
+1411 QGIDYGYIS

-1425 KQTVDI
+1425 KQTADV
-1431 TGVAPGTVDTIGI
+1431 TGVAPGTIDSIGI
-1444 ETGGTGYSVG
+1444 QTGGIGYKVG
-1454 DTVVFDNTGSKGTGA
+1454 DRVVFDNTDSNGSGA
-1469 SARVTLVDGKT
+1469 SVRVTSIEGQE
-1480 FDTISVASSIITD
+1480 FDTISVASSIITSAE
-1493 CQIYP
+1493 IYP
-1498 SNSYEIITPDAHNFL
+1498 SNSYEIRTGSPHNFVE
-1513 NGNLVSISGVSTT
+1513 GDLVTVSGISTT
-1526 SSGLEGVYPIT
+1526 SSGIEGTYPIT
-1537 VKQGSFTLVG
+1537 VEQSSFTLVG
-1547 FGTTN
+1547 LGTTVA
-1552 PGSSNIE
+1552 GAGEIE
-1559 MTGIITYF
+1559 VTGIVTYF
-1567 NTSGDFDFVS
+1567 SVSGDFSFVK
-1577 INDVFEIGE
+1577 INDQFD
-1586 NVGLFDQPERIKVL
+1586 VGDPVGALNQPEKIQVL
-1600 NKDVRSSR
+1600 NIDERSSR
-1608 IRVLRNVGGDPG
+1608 IRVLRNAAMDFGLTGNSIPSSTPIV
-1620 ITTAPDL
+1620 
-1627 IADTIIAEDSKKFT
+1627 EESKRFT
-1641 IDAGFNTSFTGK
+1641 IPAGLSTSFDG
-1653 RNTQYYFDPTEQVGY
+1653 RENTQYYFDPKEVVGL
-1668 GLTPGLVHVSHF
+1668 GLTVGISH
-1680 TNPGAGM
+1680 TAYISNPGAGA
-1687 SIVHIAARGI
+1687 SIINIATGALYI
-1697 YLPDHDLNTGDEVT
+1697 QNHNLHTGDELVYNKSIPT
-1711 YSPNVDALYQGDEGI
+1711 FEGDDAI
-1726 GISTVGILTAGVT
+1726 GIATVGIITAGVT
-1739 YTTPTSPLAD
+1739 YVSTPGPLAD
-1749 GTKLF
+1749 GTKLY
-1754 VAKINS
+1754 VAKINA
-1760 NLIGLSTVRVGMGS
+1760 NLIGLSTVRVGVGS
-1774 TGTFVGLA
+1774 TGTFVGVT

-1790 LLFNSTGTGQAHSF
+1790 LLFSSAGTGVLHNF
-1804 KTNYDQITATV
+1804 KTNFDQITATV
-1815 TRHLATAALEESH
+1815 TRHQVTSTVNDYH
-1828 GLSNGDE
+1828 GLAKGDI
-1835 VLVTV
+1835 VDVSV
-1840 NPGVASTYFVKYNDY
+1840 NPGVASTFIVKYNDY
-1855 NRKLILNEV
+1855 NRKLIIGEK
-1864 SFTDANVDIANDS
+1864 SFADTDVNVADDS
-1877 IRIDNHGFVTGQ
+1877 ITIEGHGLVTGQ
-1889 KVVYTAISPSSGLEN
+1889 KIVYTATSPSSGLDN
-1904 NRIYYIYVQDHNVIK
+1904 NQIYYVYAADVNTIK
-1919 LCATLWETEQFKPN
+1919 LCRTIWETEQFTPN
-1933 FVDINTASDGNLGP
+1933 FVNINSASAGNIGP
-1947 VNPPIKVYRDSTVV
+1947 INPPISAYKDSTVV
-1961 FDVSDDSL
+1961 FDVGDSSL

-1984 FYTDTNFTEPWN
+1984 FYTDTSFSKLWN

-2004 DGISGISSIATVK
+2004 DGIAGINSTATVS
-2017 ITIDKHSPD
+2017 ITIDEHSPD
-2026 SLFYNLSPLYETD
+2026 SIHYNLTPLYETD
-2039 LPPVKEQISFDLE
+2039 LPPVKEEIAFDKE
-2052 VFDNNKIAVQNS
+2052 VFSNNTIFVKDS
-2064 AFSGNRIVSIADT
+2064 SFSGKRTVSIAST
-2077 NKFDFT
+2077 NSFTFT
-2083 VAELPEVTSY
+2083 VGDLPEVVSY
-2093 KNENPALSYKT
+2093 KNNNPKISYKT
-2104 SSRSATGPIAEIGIV
+2104 TSTNATGPIAEVKII

-2130 ITSIASF
+2130 ITSVASL
-2137 TGTGAIIKPFST
+2137 TGSGAILNPYT
-2149 SIGKIKNSKVNDIGF
+2149 RSIGKIKNTKIKDIGF
-2164 DFPSDPTLR
+2164 DFPSDTTLR
-2173 PSTNLPQV
+2173 PTTNLPQV
-2181 LFLDALARLDTV
+2181 LFLDSLSRVVTV
-2193 GISSAGRGYI
+2193 GIASAGKGYI

-2208 LVFDGRTKKR
+2208 LVFDGKTKKR
-2218 VDGIEIK
+2218 VDDIEIK
-2225 YKLGDDQVEI
+2225 YELGDDEAQI
-2235 IKNKEN
+2235 IKNKAN
-2241 LNAITPKIL
+2241 LSPVPPILL

-2273 IGFNTGFSETFPLNV
+2273 IGFNTGFNDVFPFDV

-2296 VSVGVNSTGFG
+2296 VSVGIGSTGFG

-2316 MFVVNR
+2316 MFVVSKTT
-2322 VEPNL
+2322 PNL
-2327 GGIGSIFYNLEGYL
+2327 GGIGSIFYNLDGYL
-2341 PTGQEP
+2341 PSGEQP
-2347 GQFDVVNSVGR
+2347 GEFDVVNSVGR
-2358 VIPETHFPLFD
+2358 VIPERDFPIFD
-2369 VTLKNNNF
+2369 VGLKNNAFFEN
-2377 HTKETVV
+2377 EVV
-2384 SDSATGVVQSWDPT
+2384 KSDSTGVVESWDPI
-2398 TGILKVISNDKF
+2398 TGVLKVVSNEIFDPNTL
-2410 ILNEQVTGSSSAAS
+2410 IVGQSSGAS
-2424 GITSSIRSFDSNMTL
+2424 GIISSTRNFNSHMDL
-2439 DVSSKVSSG
+2439 GVSSKVSSG

-2455 LDDNQQRIQD
+2455 LDDNQQRVQD
-2465 SLYYQNFSYA
+2465 SMYYQNFSYS
-2475 LKSRVAYDTWQD
+2475 LKSRIAYDTWQD

-2502 DYEVI
+2502 DYEVV

-2512 PEGGSGYYIKGGG
+2512 PEGGSGYYIRGGG

-2530 HVPASMVIGVTTAL
+2530 HVPASMVIGVTTSL
-2544 TYSDVVSECVGH
+2544 TFSDVISECIGV

-2564 FDMVSENALQIG
+2564 FDLVSENALQIG

-2652 MIVDIV
+2652 MIVDII

-2697 RSTINDFDITCL
+2697 RSTVNDFDITCL

-2719 VGTTTVGRT
+2719 VGETTVGKTR
-2728 LIDTGSFDI
+2728 IDTGSFDI
-2737 SGGTTTI
+2737 SSGTTTI
-2744 AEFSVGDFITAGKVL
+2744 AEFDYNYTLGGKVL

-2773 LNFIIDVYGNIDIVE
+2773 LNFIVDAFGGIDIVE

-2802 GMGTYHAYLDSGKS
+2802 GMGTYWAYTDGAKC
-2816 KIDFIPFPA
+2816 KIDFVPYPA

-2858 YTEGALPIGGL
+2858 YTEGALSIGGL
-2869 TSGTTYYVIN
+2869 ISGTTYYVIN

-2897 IAIDLTTSGTG
+2897 IPIDLTTSGTG
-2908 QQFFRVLTVINTIIK
+2908 QQFFRVLTVINCIYK
-2923 EFNYNTTKTGTVGTA
+2923 ELNESLTGFGTQI
-2938 CTTNMKHARLESDV
+2938 NMKHARLESDFV
-2952 ITIPARGMPTPEVIM
+2952 AIPARGNPSPEVVM
-2967 KYPTQLDA
+2967 RYPTQLDA

-2987 FVETQNGNNFGTA
+2987 FVETGSVGTA
-3000 SCIRYFSEHM
+3000 SAIRYFSEHM

-3025 EAEWGILNINS
+3025 EAEWGILSHND

-3047 DKNPGGTSFVE
+3047 DKNPGGTSYVE
-3058 VTFTPPAHQASKI
+3058 VTFTPPAHI
-3071 TYFMN
+3071 GTRVTYFMN

-3082 DLQDQITFDNALIQS
+3082 DLQDQILFDNALIQS
-3097 ESGVYEGTHSDIK
+3097 ESGTYEGTHSDIK

-3130 DPAIVNVLDNTIK
+3130 DTEIISILDNTIK

-3165 TNIGIATETISGI
+3165 TNIGIVTTTISGI

-3187 VYAVKLDEEKIRLAS
+3187 VYAVKVDEEKIKLAGS
-3202 TAENALLGTPEI
+3202 AENALLGTPEI
-3214 LDITS
+3214 LDISS
-3219 VGIGTTMR
+3219 VGIGTTMK

-3255 THLAQQLFTTDNLVQ
+3255 THLDQQLFTTDNLVQ

-3400 FDAINSTFTLKTEGS
+3400 FDAINSTFTLKTEGG

-3481 SKAGLGYQP
+3481 SKSGLGYQP

-3530 VTTPNVPNKIVSIG
+3530 VTTPNVPAKVVAIG
-3544 TATVSGGHVTG
+3544 TATVSGGHVAG

-3569 IQNVTYTRTNGVTTV
+3569 IQNVTYTRTNGITTI

-3612 VSIYDAEYDNTT
+3612 VNIYGAEYDNTT
-3624 GIMTVMTTTSH
+3624 GIMTVTTTTSH

-3669 AYDRPITILD
+3669 AYDRPINILD
-3679 DGQHYTIT
+3679 DGAHHTVTAADYNPTTGKMIV
-3687 NAVYDPYEGVMTIT
+3687 ALSGAHGM
-3701 INNHGFG
+3701 INGD
-3708 NGKFVKLLE
+3708 FVKFID

-3722 TCDKDDYE
+3722 TCDKDNHE
-3730 TVHAYPRKG
+3730 TVHSYPRKG
-3739 DYSIDRW
+3739 DHPTNNW
-3746 LKVYDVTVNTFK
+3746 LKIFDVTANGFSVY
-3758 VNVLDFTKRPSSNT
+3758 VLDFTQRPSSNT
-3772 TIHAF
+3772 SNHTF
-3777 HSALEGGLVYNNGK
+3777 HSAIDNGLVHNNGK

-3799 GAADQYAHTWA
+3799 GANDQYAHSWA

-3816 AVTTGGDHTHRFV
+3816 AVTTGGDHTHRFH
-3829 SASTGAVITGGDYNH
+3829 SATNGALISGGDYNH
-3844 TFSSALEGGI
+3844 RFVSAVDGGV
-3854 NVTGIGTTTPI
+3854 NVTGIGTTTPV
-3865 DATYDAAKGELVLT
+3865 DATYNAEKGELVLT
-3879 IPNHGYTV
+3879 IPNHPYTI
-3887 DDTATINANAV
+3887 DDTVLVSPDAI
-3898 TFTCEQDGNTTNH
+3898 TFTCGMDGNTTNH
-3911 SYPRVTDPVAG
+3911 SYPRATDPIAG
-3922 IATAIVGTSQ
+3922 ITTSIAGASKD
-3932 HTITLNVGTSPL
+3932 TITLIVGKSPL

-3967 HTLRAS
+3967 HSLRGS
-3973 STFTITNAEYDPV
+3973 STFTISDAEYDPV

-3991 MTSAF
+3991 MTSSS

-4007 ANNSILF
+4007 ADNSLIF
-4014 RCDQDGYNSDHSYP
+4014 RCDQDGFASPHSYP

-4033 KGNGVVEADPASNKW
+4033 KGNGVVEPDPSHNTW
-4048 LPVSVVD
+4048 LPVSNVTENTFDV
-4055 DNKFALRV
+4055 RV
-4063 VDQIPSSNA
+4063 VDETPSTNTTTHTFQNA
-4072 TAHIFQSA
+4072 N
-4080 TPNGITKAGES
+4080 PNGITKAGES
-4091 IRIAKDSL
+4091 VRIAKDSL

-4104 MDDYASPHS
+4104 MDNYVSPHS
-4113 YPRGTDPIYETSVP
+4113 YPRGTDPVYETS
-4127 ILEKTSNTITLDVGV
+4127 ISIGATTNNTITLDVGV

-4162 TMTLSEPHRL
+4162 TMTLSEPHSL

-4262 CAMDSDSSIHTYPR
+4262 CAMDSDSSTHTYPR

-4281 HDKFVTISSANQSAG
+4281 HDKYITIGSANQSAG

-4307 VSHDVTDATY
+4307 VSHNVSDATY

-4330 HTLTA
+4330 HTLTP
-4335 GTSIRLVANSLNF
+4335 GEGIRLVANSLNF
-4348 SCNNGGIQNRTYPRA
+4348 SCNNAGVQNRTYPRA
-4363 SGANTSGGADYA
+4363 SGANTAGGADYA

-4394 NGGQGAISHN
+4394 NGGQGAITHN
-4404 VPHTF
+4404 YPHTF
-4409 ISATPGAVK
+4409 IDATPGAVK

-4459 GTVQQAIVA
+4459 GVVQQAIVA
-4468 PRAKNLSPSGVDP
+4468 PRAKNLSLSGADP
-4481 AVDGSVVL
+4481 AVDGSVVV
-4489 KVLDSTSFEVNS
+4489 KVLDGTSFEVNS

-4513 GKVDPFLDVV
+4513 GKVDPYLDVV

-4530 TNIPLVY
+4530 SNVPLVY
-4537 SGSASAGVG
+4537 SGSAAAGVG

-4575 GETLTVSSG
+4575 GEKLTVSSG

-4620 LDNVDHLFDSKRVN
+4620 LDSVDHLFDANRTT
-4634 FPIKVGGNLIAI
+4634 FPIKVGGNIIAI

-4670 PGKGFRFDGGSVI
+4670 PGKGFRFEGGSII

-4713 IDTVKRGDTLEID
+4713 IDTVKRGDTLKLD
-4726 NDAERGQH
+4726 NDTEKGQH

-4756 PYTGP
+4756 PYPGP
-4761 GNVDDPNLLR
+4761 GNVDDSNLMR

-4778 TSDMIIDETEVGKA
+4778 TADMIIDETEVGKS
-4792 RELYEPIISP
+4792 RELYEPVISP
-4802 TAYVTRPI
+4802 SAYITRPI
-4810 SAGSTEVYVD
+4810 SAGSTEIYVD

-4849 ETQVGA
+4849 ETKVGA
-4855 SATATISDSGVI
+4855 SATATVSGDGVI
-4867 EITVTDGGVGY
+4867 SITVTDGGVGY
-4878 TTAPTVSISNPIGI
+4878 TTAPTVSIQNPIGI
-4892 GSTATATATVNTTGS
+4892 GSTALATATVNNTGS

-4913 AYSGTGYTSIPQ
+4913 AYSGNGYTSVPQ
-4925 VLISPPTLKEE
+4925 VLIAPPTLTEE
-4936 TKPINWFAGDSGVI
+4936 TKPINWFAGDSGTI

-4978 ASIVGSAITLSQIQQ
+4978 ASIVGSAITLSQIQL
-4993 GDYYVVRNSTV
+4993 GDFFVVTNSTV
-5004 GIAET
+5004 GIAQT
-5009 IIRSYDTDDTVVAI
+5009 LIRSYDLGDTVVAI
-5023 GTGFVDNVYCV
+5023 GTEFVNNVYCV
-5034 NGVENKYV
+5034 NSVENKYV

-5065 TFDSSF
+5065 TFDSSY

-5085 TGSGNSYDGTVHTPV
+5085 TGSGSTYDGTVNTPV
-5100 GIGAYSW
+5100 GIGNYSW

-5132 YSTVGEDADEETIII
+5132 YSTVGENADDEPINI

-5166 KSINYIV
+5166 RSINYLV